1 MGKIKHLFLLC
12 MLFTLSVIT
21 TKAQTAVDYQT
32 SAAPSNGSFAA
43 DTHWFTIRL
52 RGTYLSVENVDAN
65 SYFYSGNGFN
75 TINNTIDKGLWCVV
89 GDETK
94 GYKFY
99 NKSVGPTKVL
109 AINYVSSGPNSNA
122 LGPNARAKMVD
133 ASIENATTEGADNWL
148 TTFNIHK
155 NEKSF
160 VGAFSVSVKGL
171 TNYYLNQ
178 RSPYLAFWINPG
190 AKEEEGSSFYFYD
203 ESSYD
208 ATTIETAINAA
219 ITKAQALITTYTGKT
234 GGIYQP
240 TEKEFSDF
248 SSKISTTTSDYTWDN
263 LVSISNTIADFKA
276 AIDKHTPTVGKRYL
290 IKNNNNNRY
299 IVPNIIPGSALNVQT
314 GDITKD
320 AVWTLEAGDTEGTYK
335 LKNAWSGLYIN
346 GVKANK
352 TGTDLKVITA
362 NVYDNTV
369 AIGTGS
375 YDLDIDSQHTW
386 LQGNHDPLILW
397 AAFAGASRW
406 TLTEVSDAD
415 FNNYAALPNSYISTL
430 VNKNF
435 LGVDGVATEKE
446 ALQNNPT
453 YENYLAYCKKV
464 KAGTDNQYVRLQCAK
479 SGNNR
484 FMGLNDAHTEVNA
497 LEASTQKT
505 NLSNIWK
512 LVPVDGDE
520 VCYRLM
526 NANTGTYITNIKN
539 AVGATSSTP
548 NPTLTDESNSYKFT
562 FTLKDE
568 ANGNWNVID
577 QNNNK
582 LNAEKTG
589 PLTINYWTHNDNA
602 GWWISKATDIEVAL
616 HELGDASYASLYLP
630 YSISAVS
637 NAEAYVAN
645 NAAVNNTLVMQT
657 TSDGGFDAN
666 QGVVLV
672 SDTKAS
678 TATLTLGENTN
689 KSLLRGTSR
698 PITLTDETRANYL
711 VFGPK
716 DGAENTVGF
725 WTPATSL
732 TSIAANRAYYLN
744 EGGQQAVRLVF
755 NGSVIEGIDHVVD
768 VNDNVNAPIYDL
780 MGRRVNNTMKH
791 GVYIQNGKKMIVK

>member
-32 SAAPSNGSFAA
+32 STAPSKGSFAA
-43 DTHWFTIRL
+43 DTHWFTICL

-65 SYFYSGNGFN
+65 SYFYSGNDFN

-99 NKSVGPTKVL
+99 NKSIGPTKVL
-109 AINYVSSGPNSNA
+109 AINYVSDDTGGA
-122 LGPNARAKMVD
+122 ARAKMVD
-133 ASIENATTEGADNWL
+133 ASTENATTGGADNWL
-148 TTFNIHK
+148 TTFNLYK
-155 NEKSF
+155 NVTSN
-160 VGAFSVSVKGL
+160 VGAYSVSVKGL

-178 RSPYLAFWINPG
+178 RGSYLAFWINPK
-190 AKEEEGSSFYFYD
+190 AKEEVGSSFYFYD
-203 ESSYD
+203 KSSYVGP
-208 ATTIETAINAA
+208 AKT
-219 ITKAQALITTYTGKT
+219 LVTTYTGKT

-240 TEKEFSDF
+240 TEEELSVF
-248 SSKISTTTSDYTWDN
+248 SSKIPTDYTWDN
-263 LVSISNTIADFKA
+263 LASVWTSVNNAIATFKA

-290 IKNNNNNRY
+290 IKNSHNNKY

-320 AVWTLEAGDTEGTYK
+320 AVWTLEAGETEGTYK
-335 LKNAWSGLYIN
+335 LKNAWSDLYIN

-352 TGTDLKVITA
+352 TGTDLKVVTA
-362 NVYDNTV
+362 NVYNNTV
-369 AIGTGS
+369 AIGTGT
-375 YDLDIDSQHTW
+375 YEESQQTW
-386 LQGNHDPLILW
+386 LHANADPFVILW
-397 AAFAGASRW
+397 TASAGASRW
-406 TLTEVSDAD
+406 MLTEVSDAD

-497 LEASTQKT
+497 LVASTQKT

-512 LVPVDGDE
+512 LVPVEGE
-520 VCYRLM
+520 ESYRLM
-526 NANTGTYITNIKN
+526 NANTGTYITNITKAGEN
-539 AVGATSSTP
+539 KP
-548 NPTLTDESNSYKFT
+548 NPTLTDESNGYKFT
-562 FTLKDE
+562 FTLNNE
-568 ANGNWNVID
+568 TNGNWNVID

-582 LNAEKTG
+582 LNAETPTG
-589 PLTINYWTHNDNA
+589 QINYWTDGGNA
-602 GWWISKATDIEVAL
+602 GWWIFKATDIEVAL
-616 HELGDASYASLYLP
+616 HESGDASYASLYLP

-657 TSDGGFDAN
+657 TSDGGFAAN

-725 WTPATSL
+725 WTPAASL

-768 VNDNVNAPIYDL
+768 VSDNVNAPIYDL

>member
-32 SAAPSNGSFAA
+32 STAPSNGSFAA

-52 RGTYLSVENVDAN
+52 RGTYLSVENADNN

-75 TINNTIDKGLWCVV
+75 TIDNTIDKGLWCVV

-109 AINYVSSGPNSNA
+109 AINYVSTGPKSDA
-122 LGPNARAKMVD
+122 LGPDARAKMVD

-155 NEKSF
+155 NVTSN

-178 RSPYLAFWINPG
+178 RAPYLAFWINPG
-190 AKEEEGSSFYFYD
+190 AKEDLGSSFYFYD

-208 ATTIETAINAA
+208 ASTIEAA
-219 ITKAQALITTYTGKT
+219 ITKAQALITTYTDNT

-240 TEKEFSDF
+240 TAGELSDF
-248 SSKISTTTSDYTWDN
+248 SSKIPTTTNNFTWDN
-263 LVSISNTIADFKA
+263 LASINNTIADFKA

-290 IKNNNNNRY
+290 IKNSHNNKY

-320 AVWTLEAGDTEGTYK
+320 AVWTLEAGETEGTYK
-335 LKNAWSGLYIN
+335 LKNAWSDLYIN

-352 TGTDLKVITA
+352 TGTDLKVVTA
-362 NVYDNTV
+362 NVYNNTV
-369 AIGTGS
+369 AIGTGT
-375 YDLDIDSQHTW
+375 YEESQQTW
-386 LQGNHDPLILW
+386 LHANADPFVILW
-397 AAFAGASRW
+397 TASAGASRW

-484 FMGLNDAHTEVNA
+484 FMGLNDAYTEVNA

-526 NANTGTYITNIKN
+526 NANTGTYITNITKAGEN
-539 AVGATSSTP
+539 KP
-548 NPTLTDESNSYKFT
+548 NPTLTDESNGYKFT
-562 FTLKDE
+562 FTLNNE
-568 ANGNWNVID
+568 TNGNWNVID

-582 LNAEKTG
+582 LNAETPTG
-589 PLTINYWTHNDNA
+589 QINYWTDNGNA
-602 GWWISKATDIEVAL
+602 GWWIFKATDIEVAL

-637 NAEAYVAN
+637 SNAEAYVAN

-657 TSDGGFDAN
+657 TSDGGFAAN

-689 KSLLRGTSR
+689 TSLLRGTNQ

-716 DGAENTVGF
+716 DEANTIGF
-725 WTPATSL
+725 WTPVASL
-732 TSIAANRAYYLN
+732 TSIAANRAFYLN

>member
-32 SAAPSNGSFAA
+32 SAAPSNSSFAA
-43 DTHWFTIRL
+43 DTHWFTIYL

-65 SYFYSGNGFN
+65 SYLYGGNGFN
-75 TINNTIDKGLWCVV
+75 IINNTIDKGLWCVV

-109 AINYVSSGPNSNA
+109 AINYVNGDT
-122 LGPNARAKMVD
+122 GGDARAKMVD
-133 ASIENATTEGADNWL
+133 ASTENATTGGADNWL

-155 NEKSF
+155 NVTSN

-178 RSPYLAFWINPG
+178 RGSYLAFWISPK
-190 AKEEEGSSFYFYD
+190 AKEEVGSAFYFYD
-203 ESSYD
+203 KSSYV
-208 ATTIETAINAA
+208 
-219 ITKAQALITTYTGKT
+219 KPAQALVTTYKGKT

-240 TEKEFSDF
+240 TAEELSDF
-248 SSKISTTTSDYTWDN
+248 SSKIPTDYTWDN
-263 LVSISNTIADFKA
+263 LASVWTSVNNAIATFKA
-276 AIDKHTPTVGKRYL
+276 AIDKHTPTIGKRYL
-290 IKNNNNNRY
+290 IKNSHNSKY

-320 AVWTLEAGDTEGTYK
+320 AVWTLEAGATEGTYK

-346 GVKANK
+346 GVKANT
-352 TGTDLKVITA
+352 TGTDLKVVTA
-362 NVYDNTV
+362 NVYNNTV
-369 AIGTGS
+369 AIGTGT
-375 YDLDIDSQHTW
+375 YEESQQTW
-386 LQGNHDPLILW
+386 LHGNQDPLILW
-397 AAFAGASRW
+397 TASAGASRW
-406 TLTEVSDAD
+406 TFTEVSDDD
-415 FNNYAALPNSYISTL
+415 FNNYAALPNSHISAL

-435 LGVDGVATEKE
+435 LGVDVDVATEKA

-453 YENYLAYCKKV
+453 YENYLTYYNKI
-464 KAGTDNQYVRLQCAK
+464 KAVIDNQYVRLQCAK

-497 LEASTQKT
+497 LVASTQKN

-512 LVPVDGDE
+512 LVPVEGE
-520 VCYRLM
+520 ESYRLM
-526 NANTGTYITNIKN
+526 NANTGTYITNITKAGEN
-539 AVGATSSTP
+539 KP
-548 NPTLTDESNSYKFT
+548 NPTLTDESNGYKFT

-568 ANGNWNVID
+568 TNGKWNVID

-589 PLTINYWTHNDNA
+589 EINYWTDGGND
-602 GWWISKATDIEVAL
+602 GWCIYKATDIEVAL

-657 TSDGGFDAN
+657 TSDGGFAAN

-689 KSLLRGTSR
+689 TSLLRGTNQ

-716 DGAENTVGF
+716 DDANTIGF
-725 WTPATSL
+725 WTPAASL

>member
-32 SAAPSNGSFAA
+32 STAPSKGSFAA
-43 DTHWFTIRL
+43 DTHWFTIYL

-65 SYFYSGNGFN
+65 SYLYGGNGFN

-99 NKSVGPTKVL
+99 NKSIGPTKVL
-109 AINYVSSGPNSNA
+109 AINYVSDDTG
-122 LGPNARAKMVD
+122 GKARAKMVD
-133 ASIENATTEGADNWL
+133 ASTENATTKGADNWL
-148 TTFNIHK
+148 TTFDLYK
-155 NEKSF
+155 NVGGDC

-178 RSPYLAFWINPG
+178 RGSYLAFWISPK
-190 AKEEEGSSFYFYD
+190 AKEEVGSAFYFYD
-203 ESSYD
+203 KSSYV
-208 ATTIETAINAA
+208 
-219 ITKAQALITTYTGKT
+219 KPAQALVTTYKGKT

-240 TEKEFSDF
+240 TAEELSAF
-248 SSKISTTTSDYTWDN
+248 SSKIPTDYTWDN
-263 LVSISNTIADFKA
+263 LASVWTSVNNAIATFKA
-276 AIDKHTPTVGKRYL
+276 AIDKHTPTIGKRYL
-290 IKNNNNNRY
+290 IKNSHNSKY

-320 AVWTLEAGDTEGTYK
+320 AVWTLEAGATEGTYK

-346 GVKANK
+346 GVKANT
-352 TGTDLKVITA
+352 TGTDLKVVTA
-362 NVYDNTV
+362 NVYNNTV
-369 AIGTGS
+369 AIGTGT
-375 YDLDIDSQHTW
+375 YEESQQTW
-386 LQGNHDPLILW
+386 LHGNQDPLILW
-397 AAFAGASRW
+397 TASAGASRW

-415 FNNYAALPNSYISTL
+415 FNTYAALPNSHISAL

-435 LGVDGVATEKE
+435 LGVDVDVATEKA

-453 YENYLAYCKKV
+453 YENYLTYYNKI
-464 KAGTDNQYVRLQCAK
+464 KAVIDNQYVRLQCAK

-497 LEASTQKT
+497 LVASTQKN

-512 LVPVDGDE
+512 LVPVEGE
-520 VCYRLM
+520 ESYRLM
-526 NANTGTYITNIKN
+526 NANTGTYITNITKAGEN
-539 AVGATSSTP
+539 KP
-548 NPTLTDESNSYKFT
+548 NPTLTDESNGYKFT
-562 FTLKDE
+562 FTLNNE
-568 ANGNWNVID
+568 TNGNWNVID

-582 LNAEKTG
+582 LNAETPTG
-589 PLTINYWTHNDNA
+589 QINYWTDNGNA
-602 GWWISKATDIEVAL
+602 GWWIFKATDIEVAL

-657 TSDGGFDAN
+657 TSDGGFAAN

-689 KSLLRGTSR
+689 TSLLRGTSR

-725 WTPATSL
+725 WTPAASL
-732 TSIAANRAYYLN
+732 TSIAANRAFYRN

>member
-32 SAAPSNGSFAA
+32 STAPSNGSFAA
-43 DTHWFTIRL
+43 DTHWFTISL
-52 RGTYLSVENVDAN
+52 RGTYLSVENADDN
-65 SYFYSGNGFN
+65 SYLYSGNDFN
-75 TINNTIDKGLWCVV
+75 TINNIIDKGLWCVV

-109 AINYVSSGPNSNA
+109 AINYVSSGPREDA
-122 LGPNARAKMVD
+122 KGPDARAKMVD
-133 ASIENATTEGADNWL
+133 ASTENATTEGADHWL

-155 NEKSF
+155 NVASN

-178 RSPYLAFWINPG
+178 RSPYLAFWINTG
-190 AKEEEGSSFYFYD
+190 AEEDLGSSFYFYD

-208 ATTIETAINAA
+208 IETAINAA
-219 ITKAQALITTYTGKT
+219 ITRAQTLITTYTDKM

-240 TEKEFSDF
+240 TAEELRDF
-248 SSKISTTTSDYTWDN
+248 SSKIPTTTSDYTWDN
-263 LVSISNTIADFKA
+263 LASINNTIADFKA

-290 IKNNNNNRY
+290 IKNNYNNRY
-299 IVPNIIPGSALNVQT
+299 IVPNIIPGSVLNVQT

-320 AVWTLEAGDTEGTYK
+320 AVWTLEAGETEGTYK

-352 TGTDLKVITA
+352 TGTDLKVVTA

-369 AIGTGS
+369 AIGTGL
-375 YDLDIDSQHTW
+375 YDFDIDSQRTW
-386 LQGNHDPLILW
+386 LHANADPLILW
-397 AAFAGASRW
+397 SAFAGSSRW
-406 TLTEVSDAD
+406 TFTEVSDAD
-415 FNNYAALPNSYISTL
+415 FNAYAALPNSYISTL
-430 VNKNF
+430 VNNAKNF
-435 LGVDGVATEKE
+435 LGVGVTEKE
-446 ALQNNPT
+446 TFQNNPT
-453 YENYLAYCKKV
+453 YENYLTYYNKV

-479 SGNNR
+479 GNQR
-484 FMGLNDAHTEVNA
+484 FMGLNDAHTEANA
-497 LEASTQKT
+497 LVASTQKT

-512 LVPVDGDE
+512 LVPVDGE
-520 VCYRLM
+520 EFCYKLM
-526 NANTGTYITNIKN
+526 NANTGTYITNIQN
-539 AVGATSSTP
+539 AVNGENRP
-548 NPTLTDESNSYKFT
+548 NPTLTDESHGYKFT
-562 FTLKDE
+562 FTLKNE
-568 ANGNWNVID
+568 TNGNWNVID

-582 LNAEKTG
+582 LNAETDG
-589 PLTINYWTHNDNA
+589 RINYWTDGGNA
-602 GWWISKATDIEVAL
+602 GWWIFKATDIEVAL
-616 HELGDASYASLYLP
+616 HESGDASYASLYLP

-657 TSDGGFDAN
+657 TSDGGFAAN

-689 KSLLRGTSR
+689 TSLLRGTNQ

-732 TSIAANRAYYLN
+732 TSIAANRAFYKN

-780 MGRRVNNTMKH
+780 MGRRVNKTMKH

>member
-32 SAAPSNGSFAA
+32 STAPSAGSFAA

-52 RGTYLSVENVDAN
+52 RGTYLSVENADNN
-65 SYFYSGNGFN
+65 SYLYSGNGFN

-109 AINYVSSGPNSNA
+109 AINYVSSGPNENSK
-122 LGPNARAKMVD
+122 GPDARAKMVD

-155 NEKSF
+155 NVTSN

-171 TNYYLNQ
+171 TDYYLNQ
-178 RSPYLAFWINPG
+178 RPPYLAFWISSG
-190 AKEEEGSSFYFYD
+190 ANEEVGSSFYFYD

-208 ATTIETAINAA
+208 ASTIETAINAA
-219 ITKAQALITTYTGKT
+219 ITKAQTLITTYTGKT

-240 TEKEFSDF
+240 TAGELSNF
-248 SSKISTTTSDYTWDN
+248 SSKIPTTTSDYTWDN

-290 IKNNNNNRY
+290 IKNSHNNKY

-320 AVWTLEAGDTEGTYK
+320 AVWTLEVGGTEGTYK
-335 LKNAWSGLYIN
+335 LRNAWSGLYIN
-346 GVKANK
+346 GVKANT

-362 NVYDNTV
+362 NVYNNTV

-386 LQGNHDPLILW
+386 IHGNQDPLILW
-397 AAFAGASRW
+397 SASAGASRW
-406 TLTEVSDAD
+406 TFTEVSDAD
-415 FNNYAALPNSYISTL
+415 FNTYAALPNSHISTL

-446 ALQNNPT
+446 ALQNKPT

-464 KAGTDNQYVRLQCAK
+464 KAGTDYQYVRLQCAK
-479 SGNNR
+479 GNQR
-484 FMGLNDAHTEVNA
+484 FMGLNDAYTEVNA

-512 LVPVDGDE
+512 LVPVDGEE

-526 NANTGTYITNIKN
+526 NANTGTYITNITK
-539 AVGATSSTP
+539 AGEDKP
-548 NPTLTDESNSYKFT
+548 NPTLTDESNGYKFT

-568 ANGNWNVID
+568 ANGKWNVID

-589 PLTINYWTHNDNA
+589 EINYWTDNGNA
-602 GWWISKATDIEVAL
+602 GWWIFKATDIEVAL
-616 HELGDASYASLYLP
+616 HESGDASYASLYLP

-657 TSDGGFDAN
+657 TSDGGFAAN

-689 KSLLRGTSR
+689 TSLLRGTNQ

-716 DGAENTVGF
+716 DEANTIGF
-725 WTPATSL
+725 WTPAASL
-732 TSIAANRAYYLN
+732 TSIAANRAFYLN

>member
-32 SAAPSNGSFAA
+32 SEAPSKGSFAA
-43 DTHWFTIRL
+43 DTHWFTIYL
-52 RGTYLSVENVDAN
+52 RGTYLSVENVDADSYLYGGN
-65 SYFYSGNGFN
+65 SFN

-99 NKSVGPTKVL
+99 NKSIGPTKVL
-109 AINYVSSGPNSNA
+109 AINYVSDDTG
-122 LGPNARAKMVD
+122 GKARAKMVD
-133 ASIENATTEGADNWL
+133 ASTENATTKGADNWL
-148 TTFNIHK
+148 TTFDLYK
-155 NEKSF
+155 NVGGDC

-178 RSPYLAFWINPG
+178 RGSYLAFWISPK
-190 AKEEEGSSFYFYD
+190 AKEEVGSAFYFYD
-203 ESSYD
+203 KSSYV
-208 ATTIETAINAA
+208 
-219 ITKAQALITTYTGKT
+219 KPAQALVTTYKGKT

-240 TEKEFSDF
+240 TAEELSAF
-248 SSKISTTTSDYTWDN
+248 SSKIPTDYTWDN
-263 LVSISNTIADFKA
+263 LASVWTSVNNAIATFKA
-276 AIDKHTPTVGKRYL
+276 AIDKHTPTIGKRYL
-290 IKNNNNNRY
+290 IKNSHNSKY

-320 AVWTLEAGDTEGTYK
+320 AVWTLEAGATEGTYK

-346 GVKANK
+346 GVKANT
-352 TGTDLKVITA
+352 TGTDLKVVTA
-362 NVYDNTV
+362 NVYNNTV
-369 AIGTGS
+369 AIGTGT
-375 YDLDIDSQHTW
+375 YEESQQTW
-386 LQGNHDPLILW
+386 LHGNQDPLILW
-397 AAFAGASRW
+397 TASAGASRW

-415 FNNYAALPNSYISTL
+415 FNTYAALPNSHISTL

-435 LGVDGVATEKE
+435 LGVDVDVATEKA

-453 YENYLAYCKKV
+453 YENYLAYYNKI
-464 KAGTDNQYVRLQCAK
+464 KAVIDNQYVRLQCAK

-497 LEASTQKT
+497 LVASTQKN

-512 LVPVDGDE
+512 LVPVEGE
-520 VCYRLM
+520 ESYRLM
-526 NANTGTYITNIKN
+526 NANTGTYITNITKAGEN
-539 AVGATSSTP
+539 KP
-548 NPTLTDESNSYKFT
+548 NPTLTDESNGYKFT
-562 FTLKDE
+562 FTLNNE
-568 ANGNWNVID
+568 TNGNWNVID

-582 LNAEKTG
+582 LNAETPTG
-589 PLTINYWTHNDNA
+589 QINYWTDNGNA
-602 GWWISKATDIEVAL
+602 GWWIFKATDIEVAL

-657 TSDGGFDAN
+657 TSDGGFAAN

-689 KSLLRGTSR
+689 KSLLSGTNQ

-716 DGAENTVGF
+716 DEANTIGF
-725 WTPATSL
+725 WTPAASL

>member
-32 SAAPSNGSFAA
+32 SAAPSNSSFAA
-43 DTHWFTIRL
+43 DTHWFTIYL

-65 SYFYSGNGFN
+65 SYLYGGNGFN
-75 TINNTIDKGLWCVV
+75 IINNTIDKGLWCVV

-109 AINYVSSGPNSNA
+109 AINYVNGDT
-122 LGPNARAKMVD
+122 GGDARAKMVD
-133 ASIENATTEGADNWL
+133 ASTENATTGGADNWL

-155 NEKSF
+155 NVTSN
-160 VGAFSVSVKGL
+160 VGGFSVSVKGL

-178 RSPYLAFWINPG
+178 RGSYLAFWISPK
-190 AKEEEGSSFYFYD
+190 AKEEVGSSFYFYD
-203 ESSYD
+203 KSSYV
-208 ATTIETAINAA
+208 
-219 ITKAQALITTYTGKT
+219 KPAQALVTTYKGKT

-240 TEKEFSDF
+240 TAEELSDF
-248 SSKISTTTSDYTWDN
+248 SSKIPTDYTWDN
-263 LVSISNTIADFKA
+263 LASVWTSVNNAIATFKA
-276 AIDKHTPTVGKRYL
+276 AIDKHTPTIGKRYL
-290 IKNNNNNRY
+290 IKNSHNSKY

-320 AVWTLEAGDTEGTYK
+320 AVWTLEAGATEGTYK

-346 GVKANK
+346 GVKANT
-352 TGTDLKVITA
+352 TGTDLKVVTA
-362 NVYDNTV
+362 NVYNNTV
-369 AIGTGS
+369 AIGTGT
-375 YDLDIDSQHTW
+375 YEESQQTW
-386 LQGNHDPLILW
+386 LHGNQDPLILW
-397 AAFAGASRW
+397 TASAGASRW
-406 TLTEVSDAD
+406 TFIEVSDAD
-415 FNNYAALPNSYISTL
+415 FNTYAPLPNSHISTL

-435 LGVDGVATEKE
+435 LGVDVDVATEKA

-453 YENYLAYCKKV
+453 YENYLTYYNKI
-464 KAGTDNQYVRLQCAK
+464 KAVIDNQYVRLQCAK

-497 LEASTQKT
+497 LVASTQKT

-512 LVPVDGDE
+512 LVPVEGE
-520 VCYRLM
+520 ESYRLM
-526 NANTGTYITNIKN
+526 NANTGTYITNITKAGEN
-539 AVGATSSTP
+539 KP
-548 NPTLTDESNSYKFT
+548 NPTLTDESNGYKFT
-562 FTLKDE
+562 FTLNNE
-568 ANGNWNVID
+568 TNGNWNVID

-582 LNAEKTG
+582 LNAETPTG
-589 PLTINYWTHNDNA
+589 QINYWTDNGNA
-602 GWWISKATDIEVAL
+602 GWWIFKATDIEVAL

-657 TSDGGFDAN
+657 TSDGGFAAN

-689 KSLLRGTSR
+689 KSLLRGTNQ

-732 TSIAANRAYYLN
+732 TSIAANRAFYQN

-755 NGSVIEGIDHVVD
+755 NGSIIEDIDHVVD

>member
-32 SAAPSNGSFAA
+32 STAPSNSSFDA

-52 RGTYLSVENVDAN
+52 RDAYLSVENTDAN

-109 AINYVSSGPNSNA
+109 AINYVSSGDKGSD
-122 LGPNARAKMVD
+122 ARAKMVD
-133 ASIENATTEGADNWL
+133 ASTENATTEGADNWL

-155 NEKSF
+155 NETSN
-160 VGAFSVSVKGL
+160 VGAFTVSVKGL
-171 TNYYLNQ
+171 TDYYLNQ
-178 RSPYLAFWINPG
+178 RAPYLAFWISSAAN
-190 AKEEEGSSFYFYD
+190 EEVGSAFYFYD
-203 ESSYD
+203 KSSYD
-208 ATTIETAINAA
+208 ASTIETAINAA
-219 ITKAQALITTYTGKT
+219 ITKAQTLITTYKDKT

-240 TEKEFSDF
+240 TAEELSDF
-248 SSKISTTTSDYTWDN
+248 SSKIPTTTSDYTWDN

-290 IKNNNNNRY
+290 IKNSHNNKY
-299 IVPNIIPGSALNVQT
+299 IVPNIIPGSVLNVQT

-346 GVKANK
+346 GVKANT

-362 NVYDNTV
+362 NVYNNTV

-375 YDLDIDSQHTW
+375 YDLDIASQRTW
-386 LQGNHDPLILW
+386 LHGNQDPLILW
-397 AAFAGASRW
+397 SASAGASRW
-406 TLTEVSDAD
+406 TFTEVSGAD
-415 FNNYAALPNSYISTL
+415 FNTYAALPNSHISAL
-430 VNKNF
+430 VNKNI
-435 LGVDGVATEKE
+435 LGVDAATEKE
-446 ALQNNPT
+446 AFQSNPT
-453 YENYLAYCKKV
+453 YENYLTYYNKV

-479 SGNNR
+479 SGNDR
-484 FMGLNDAHTEVNA
+484 FMGLNDAYTEVNA
-497 LEASTQKT
+497 LVASTQKN

-512 LVPVDGDE
+512 LVPVEGE
-520 VCYRLM
+520 ESYRLM
-526 NANTGTYITNIKN
+526 NANTGTYITNIQN
-539 AVGATSSTP
+539 ADGATSSTP
-548 NPTLTDESNSYKFT
+548 NPTLTDESNGYKFT

-568 ANGNWNVID
+568 ANGKWNVID

-582 LNAEKTG
+582 LNAETTG
-589 PLTINYWTHNDNA
+589 PLTINYWTSDQNA
-602 GWWISKATDIEVAL
+602 GWWIFKATDIEVAL

-689 KSLLRGTSR
+689 TSLLRGTSR

-725 WTPATSL
+725 WTPAASL
-732 TSIAANRAYYLN
+732 TSIAANRAFYQN

-755 NGSVIEGIDHVVD
+755 NGSIIEDIDHVVD

>member
-32 SAAPSNGSFAA
+32 SEAPSNGSFAE

-52 RGTYLSVENVDAN
+52 RDAYLSVENTDAN

-109 AINYVSSGPNSNA
+109 AINYVSGDT
-122 LGPNARAKMVD
+122 GGDARAKMVD
-133 ASIENATTEGADNWL
+133 ASTENATTEGVDHWL
-148 TTFNIHK
+148 TTFDLYK
-155 NEKSF
+155 NEGGEC
-160 VGAFSVSVKGL
+160 VGAYSVSVKGL

-178 RSPYLAFWINPG
+178 RSPYLAFWISSA
-190 AKEEEGSSFYFYD
+190 AKEEVGSSFYFYD
-203 ESSYD
+203 KNSYD
-208 ATTIETAINAA
+208 ASTIETAINAA
-219 ITKAQALITTYTGKT
+219 KTKAQPLITTYTGNT

-240 TEKEFSDF
+240 TAEELRDF
-248 SSKISTTTSDYTWDN
+248 SSKISTDYTWDN
-263 LVSISNTIADFKA
+263 LVSISNAIADFKA
-276 AIDKHTPTVGKRYL
+276 AIDKHTPTIGKRYL
-290 IKNNNNNRY
+290 IKNSHNSKY

-346 GVKANK
+346 GVKANT
-352 TGTDLKVITA
+352 TGTDLKVVTA
-362 NVYDNTV
+362 NVYNNTV
-369 AIGTGS
+369 AIGTGT
-375 YDLDIDSQHTW
+375 YEESQQTW
-386 LQGNHDPLILW
+386 LHANADPFIILW
-397 AAFAGASRW
+397 SASAGASRW
-406 TLTEVSDAD
+406 TFTEVSDAD

-430 VNKNF
+430 VNNAKNF
-435 LGVDGVATEKE
+435 LGVDVAAEK
-446 ALQNNPT
+446 AAFQSNPT
-453 YENYLAYCKKV
+453 YKNYLTYYNKV

-479 SGNNR
+479 SGNNC
-484 FMGLNDAHTEVNA
+484 FMGLNDAYTEANA
-497 LEASTQKT
+497 LVASTQKT

-512 LVPVDGDE
+512 LVPVEGE
-520 VCYRLM
+520 EFCYKLM
-526 NANTGTYITNIKN
+526 NANTGTYITNIQN
-539 AVGATSSTP
+539 AVNGANNP
-548 NPTLTDESNSYKFT
+548 NPTLTDESNGYKFT
-562 FTLKDE
+562 FTLKNE
-568 ANGNWNVID
+568 TKGNWSVID
-577 QNNNK
+577 QNNNQ
-582 LNAEKTG
+582 LNAETDG
-589 PLTINYWTHNDNA
+589 RINYWTHGQND
-602 GWWISKATDIEVAL
+602 GWWIFKATDIEVAL

-657 TSDGGFDAN
+657 TSDGGFAAN

-678 TATLTLGENTN
+678 TATLTLGENPNT
-689 KSLLRGTSR
+689 SLLRGTSR

-725 WTPATSL
+725 WTPVALL
-732 TSIAANRAYYLN
+732 TSIAANRAFYKN

>member
-32 SAAPSNGSFAA
+32 STAPSNGSFAA
-43 DTHWFTIRL
+43 DTHWFTIYL

-65 SYFYSGNGFN
+65 SYLYGGNGFN

-109 AINYVSSGPNSNA
+109 AINYVSSG
-122 LGPNARAKMVD
+122 GEGGGARAKMVD
-133 ASIENATTEGADNWL
+133 ASTENATTEGADNWL
-148 TTFNIHK
+148 TTFNLYK
-155 NEKSF
+155 NVTSN
-160 VGAFSVSVKGL
+160 VGAYSVSVKGL

-178 RSPYLAFWINPG
+178 RGSYLAFWISPK
-190 AKEEEGSSFYFYD
+190 AKEEVGSAFYFYD
-203 ESSYD
+203 KSSYV
-208 ATTIETAINAA
+208 
-219 ITKAQALITTYTGKT
+219 KPAQALVTTYTGKT

-240 TEKEFSDF
+240 TAEELRDF
-248 SSKISTTTSDYTWDN
+248 SSKIPTDYTWEN
-263 LVSISNTIADFKA
+263 LASVWTSVNNEIATFKA
-276 AIDKHTPTVGKRYL
+276 AIDKHTPTIGKRYL
-290 IKNNNNNRY
+290 IKNNYNNRY
-299 IVPNIIPGSALNVQT
+299 IVPNGISGWALNVQT

-320 AVWTLEAGDTEGTYK
+320 AIWTLEAGTTEGTYK

-346 GVKANK
+346 GVKVNT

-362 NVYDNTV
+362 NVYNNTV

-375 YDLDIDSQHTW
+375 YEESQYTW
-386 LQGNHDPLILW
+386 LHGNHDPIILW
-397 AAFAGASRW
+397 TASAGSSRW
-406 TLTEVSDAD
+406 TFTEVSDAD
-415 FNNYAALPNSYISTL
+415 FNTYAPLPNSYISTL
-430 VNKNF
+430 ENRNIF
-435 LGVDGVATEKE
+435 GIDVATEK
-446 ALQNNPT
+446 AAWQSNPT
-453 YENYLAYCKKV
+453 YENYLTYYNKF

-479 SGNNR
+479 SDNDR
-484 FMGLNDAHTEVNA
+484 FMGLNDAHTEANA
-497 LEASTQKT
+497 LVASTQKT

-512 LVPVDGDE
+512 LVPVEGE
-520 VCYRLM
+520 ESYKLK
-526 NANTGTYITNIKN
+526 NANTGTYITNIQN
-539 AVGATSSTP
+539 ADDKQNKS
-548 NPTLTDESNSYKFT
+548 NPTLTDYSNGYKFT
-562 FTLKDE
+562 FTLKNE
-568 ANGNWNVID
+568 TNGNWNVID

-582 LNAEKTG
+582 LNAETDG
-589 PLTINYWTHNDNA
+589 RINYWTSDQNA
-602 GWWISKATDIEVAL
+602 GWRISKATDIEVAL

-689 KSLLRGTSR
+689 KSLLRGTNQ
-698 PITLTDETRANYL
+698 PITLTDETRANCL

-732 TSIAANRAYYLN
+732 TSIAANRAFYQN

>member
-32 SAAPSNGSFAA
+32 SAAPSNSSFAA
-43 DTHWFTIRL
+43 DTHWFTIYL

-65 SYFYSGNGFN
+65 SYLYGGNGFN
-75 TINNTIDKGLWCVV
+75 IINNTIDKGLWCVV

-109 AINYVSSGPNSNA
+109 AINYVNGDT
-122 LGPNARAKMVD
+122 GGDARAKMVD
-133 ASIENATTEGADNWL
+133 ASTENATTGGADNWL

-155 NEKSF
+155 NVTSN

-178 RSPYLAFWINPG
+178 RGSYLAFWISPK
-190 AKEEEGSSFYFYD
+190 AKEEVGSAFYFYD
-203 ESSYD
+203 KSSYV
-208 ATTIETAINAA
+208 
-219 ITKAQALITTYTGKT
+219 KPAQALVTTYKGKT

-240 TEKEFSDF
+240 TAEELSDF
-248 SSKISTTTSDYTWDN
+248 SSKIPTDYTWDN
-263 LVSISNTIADFKA
+263 LASVWTSVNNAIATFKA
-276 AIDKHTPTVGKRYL
+276 AIDKHTPTIGKRYL
-290 IKNNNNNRY
+290 IKNSHNSKY

-320 AVWTLEAGDTEGTYK
+320 AVWTLEAGATEGTYK

-346 GVKANK
+346 GVKANT
-352 TGTDLKVITA
+352 TGTDLKVVTA
-362 NVYDNTV
+362 NVYNNTV
-369 AIGTGS
+369 AIGTGT
-375 YDLDIDSQHTW
+375 YEESQQTW
-386 LQGNHDPLILW
+386 LHGNQDPLILW
-397 AAFAGASRW
+397 TASAGASRW
-406 TLTEVSDAD
+406 TFTEVSDDD
-415 FNNYAALPNSYISTL
+415 FNNYAALPNSHISAL

-435 LGVDGVATEKE
+435 LGVDVDVATEKA

-453 YENYLAYCKKV
+453 YENYLTYYNKI
-464 KAGTDNQYVRLQCAK
+464 KAVIDNQYVRLQCAK

-497 LEASTQKT
+497 LVASTQKN

-512 LVPVDGDE
+512 LVPVEGE
-520 VCYRLM
+520 ESYRLM
-526 NANTGTYITNIKN
+526 NANTGTYITNITKAGEN
-539 AVGATSSTP
+539 KP
-548 NPTLTDESNSYKFT
+548 NPTLTDESNGYKFT
-562 FTLKDE
+562 FTLNNE
-568 ANGNWNVID
+568 TNGNWNVID

-582 LNAEKTG
+582 LNAETPTG
-589 PLTINYWTHNDNA
+589 QINYWTDNGNA
-602 GWWISKATDIEVAL
+602 GWWIFKATDIEVAL

-657 TSDGGFDAN
+657 TSDGGFAAN

-689 KSLLRGTSR
+689 TSLLRGTNQ

-732 TSIAANRAYYLN
+732 TSIAANRAFYQN

-755 NGSVIEGIDHVVD
+755 NGSVVEGIDHVVD

-791 GVYIQNGKKMIVK
+791 GVYIQYGKKMIVK

>member
-32 SAAPSNGSFAA
+32 SAAPSNSSFAA
-43 DTHWFTIRL
+43 DTHWFTIYL

-65 SYFYSGNGFN
+65 SYLYGGNGFN
-75 TINNTIDKGLWCVV
+75 IINNTIDKGLWCVV

-109 AINYVSSGPNSNA
+109 AINYVNGDT
-122 LGPNARAKMVD
+122 GGDARAKMVD
-133 ASIENATTEGADNWL
+133 ASTENATTGGADNWL

-155 NEKSF
+155 NVTSN

-178 RSPYLAFWINPG
+178 RGSYLAFWISPK
-190 AKEEEGSSFYFYD
+190 AKEEVGSAFYFYD
-203 ESSYD
+203 KSSYV
-208 ATTIETAINAA
+208 
-219 ITKAQALITTYTGKT
+219 KPAQALVTTYKGKT

-240 TEKEFSDF
+240 TAEELSDF
-248 SSKISTTTSDYTWDN
+248 SSKIPTDYTWDN
-263 LVSISNTIADFKA
+263 LASVWTSVNNAIATFKA
-276 AIDKHTPTVGKRYL
+276 AIDKHTPTIGKRYL
-290 IKNNNNNRY
+290 IKNSHNSKY

-320 AVWTLEAGDTEGTYK
+320 AVWTLEAGATEGTYK

-346 GVKANK
+346 GVKANT
-352 TGTDLKVITA
+352 TGTDLKVVTA
-362 NVYDNTV
+362 NVYNNTV
-369 AIGTGS
+369 AIGTGT
-375 YDLDIDSQHTW
+375 YEESQQTW
-386 LQGNHDPLILW
+386 LHGNQDPLILW
-397 AAFAGASRW
+397 TASAGASRW
-406 TLTEVSDAD
+406 TFTEVSDDD
-415 FNNYAALPNSYISTL
+415 FNNYAALPNSHISAL

-435 LGVDGVATEKE
+435 LGVDVDVATEKA

-453 YENYLAYCKKV
+453 YENYLTYYNKI
-464 KAGTDNQYVRLQCAK
+464 KAVIDNQYVRLQCAK

-497 LEASTQKT
+497 LVASTQKN

-512 LVPVDGDE
+512 LVPVEGE
-520 VCYRLM
+520 ESYRLM
-526 NANTGTYITNIKN
+526 NANTGTYITNITKAGEN
-539 AVGATSSTP
+539 KP
-548 NPTLTDESNSYKFT
+548 NPTLTDESNGYKFT
-562 FTLKDE
+562 FTLNNE
-568 ANGNWNVID
+568 TNGNWNVID

-582 LNAEKTG
+582 LNAETPTG
-589 PLTINYWTHNDNA
+589 QINYWTDNGNA
-602 GWWISKATDIEVAL
+602 GWWIFKATDIEVAL

-657 TSDGGFDAN
+657 TSDGGFAAN

-689 KSLLRGTSR
+689 KSLLRGTNQ

-732 TSIAANRAYYLN
+732 TSIAANRAFYQN

-755 NGSVIEGIDHVVD
+755 NGSIIEDIDHVVD

>member
-32 SAAPSNGSFAA
+32 SAAPSNGSFAT

-52 RGTYLSVENVDAN
+52 RGTYLSVENADNN

-75 TINNTIDKGLWCVV
+75 TIDNTIDKGLWCVV

-109 AINYVSSGPNSNA
+109 AINYVSTGPKSDA
-122 LGPNARAKMVD
+122 LGPDARAKMVD
-133 ASIENATTEGADNWL
+133 ASTENATTEGADNWL

-155 NEKSF
+155 NVTSN

-178 RSPYLAFWINPG
+178 RSPYLAFWINSG
-190 AKEEEGSSFYFYD
+190 AKEDEGSSFYFYD
-203 ESSYD
+203 RNSYD
-208 ATTIETAINAA
+208 ATAIEEAIRG
-219 ITKAQALITTYTGKT
+219 AQTLVATYTGKT

-240 TEKEFSDF
+240 TADELSAF
-248 SSKISTTTSDYTWDN
+248 SSKIPTDYTWDN
-263 LVSISNTIADFKA
+263 LVLINNEKATFKA
-276 AIDKHTPTVGKRYL
+276 AIDKHTPTIGKRYL
-290 IKNNNNNRY
+290 IKNNYNNRY

-320 AVWTLEAGDTEGTYK
+320 AVWTLEAGATEGTYK

-346 GVKANK
+346 GVKANT

-369 AIGTGS
+369 AIGTGL
-375 YDLDIDSQHTW
+375 YDFDIESQRTW

-397 AAFAGASRW
+397 SAMAGASRW

-435 LGVDGVATEKE
+435 LGVDVATEK
-446 ALQNNPT
+446 AAFQSNPT
-453 YENYLAYCKKV
+453 YENYLTYYNKV

-479 SGNNR
+479 GNQR
-484 FMGLNDAHTEVNA
+484 FMGLNDAHTEANA
-497 LEASTQKT
+497 LVASTQKT

-512 LVPVDGDE
+512 LVPVDGE
-520 VCYRLM
+520 EFCYKLM
-526 NANTGTYITNIKN
+526 NANTGTYITNIQN
-539 AVGATSSTP
+539 AVNGENRP
-548 NPTLTDESNSYKFT
+548 NPTLTDESHGYKFT
-562 FTLKDE
+562 FTLNNE
-568 ANGNWNVID
+568 TNGNWNVID

-582 LNAEKTG
+582 LNAETDG
-589 PLTINYWTHNDNA
+589 RINYWTDGGNA
-602 GWWISKATDIEVAL
+602 GWWIFKATDIEVAL

-689 KSLLRGTSR
+689 KSLLRGTSQ

-725 WTPATSL
+725 WTPAASL

>member
-32 SAAPSNGSFAA
+32 SAAPSNSSFAA
-43 DTHWFTIRL
+43 DTHWFTIYL

-65 SYFYSGNGFN
+65 SYLYGGNGFN

-109 AINYVSSGPNSNA
+109 AINYVNGDTGGA
-122 LGPNARAKMVD
+122 ARAKMVD
-133 ASIENATTEGADNWL
+133 ASTENATTGGADNWL
-148 TTFNIHK
+148 TTFDLYK
-155 NEKSF
+155 NVGGDC

-178 RSPYLAFWINPG
+178 RGSYLAFWISPK
-190 AKEEEGSSFYFYD
+190 AKEEVGSAFYFYD
-203 ESSYD
+203 KSSYV
-208 ATTIETAINAA
+208 
-219 ITKAQALITTYTGKT
+219 KPAQALVTTYKGKT

-240 TEKEFSDF
+240 TAEELSDF
-248 SSKISTTTSDYTWDN
+248 SSKIPTDYTWDN
-263 LVSISNTIADFKA
+263 LASVWTSVNNAIATFKA
-276 AIDKHTPTVGKRYL
+276 AIDKHTPTIGKRYL
-290 IKNNNNNRY
+290 IKNSHNSKY

-320 AVWTLEAGDTEGTYK
+320 AVWTLEAGATEGTYK

-346 GVKANK
+346 GVKANT
-352 TGTDLKVITA
+352 TGTDLKVVTA
-362 NVYDNTV
+362 NVYNNTV
-369 AIGTGS
+369 AIGTGT
-375 YDLDIDSQHTW
+375 YEESQQTW
-386 LQGNHDPLILW
+386 LHGNQDPLILW
-397 AAFAGASRW
+397 TASAGASRW
-406 TLTEVSDAD
+406 TFTEVSDDD
-415 FNNYAALPNSYISTL
+415 FNNYAALPNSHISAL

-435 LGVDGVATEKE
+435 LGVDVDVATEKA

-453 YENYLAYCKKV
+453 YENYLTYYNKI
-464 KAGTDNQYVRLQCAK
+464 KAVIDNQYVRLQCAK

-497 LEASTQKT
+497 LVASTQKN

-512 LVPVDGDE
+512 LVPVEGE
-520 VCYRLM
+520 ESYRLM
-526 NANTGTYITNIKN
+526 NANTGTYITNITKAGEN
-539 AVGATSSTP
+539 KP
-548 NPTLTDESNSYKFT
+548 NPTLTDESNGYKFT
-562 FTLKDE
+562 FTLNNE
-568 ANGNWNVID
+568 TNGNWNVID

-582 LNAEKTG
+582 LNAETPTG
-589 PLTINYWTHNDNA
+589 QINYWTDNGNA
-602 GWWISKATDIEVAL
+602 GWWIFKATDIEVAL

-657 TSDGGFDAN
+657 TSDGGFAAN

-689 KSLLRGTSR
+689 TSLLRGTSR

-744 EGGQQAVRLVF
+744 EGGQRAVRLVF

>member
-21 TKAQTAVDYQT
+21 TKAQTAVDYRT
-32 SAAPSNGSFAA
+32 SAAPSKSSFDA
-43 DTHWFTIRL
+43 DTHWFTICL
-52 RGTYLSVENVDAN
+52 RGTYLSVENVDAD

-89 GDETK
+89 GNETK

-109 AINYVSSGPNSNA
+109 AINYVSSNTG
-122 LGPNARAKMVD
+122 GDARAKMVD
-133 ASIENATTEGADNWL
+133 ASTENATTEGADNWL

-155 NEKSF
+155 NTGGDC

-178 RSPYLAFWINPG
+178 RPPYLAFWINTK
-190 AKEEEGSSFYFYD
+190 ANEEVGSSFYFYD

-208 ATTIETAINAA
+208 ASTIEAA
-219 ITKAQALITTYTGKT
+219 IARAQTLITTYTGKT

-240 TEKEFSDF
+240 TAGELSDF
-248 SSKISTTTSDYTWDN
+248 SSKNPTTTNNFTWDN
-263 LVSISNTIADFKA
+263 LASINNTIADFKA

-290 IKNNNNNRY
+290 IKNSHNNKY

-320 AVWTLEAGDTEGTYK
+320 AVWTLEAGETEGTYK
-335 LKNAWSGLYIN
+335 LKNAWSDLYIN

-352 TGTDLKVITA
+352 TGTDLKVVTA
-362 NVYDNTV
+362 NVYNNTV
-369 AIGTGS
+369 AIGTGT
-375 YDLDIDSQHTW
+375 YEESQQTW
-386 LQGNHDPLILW
+386 LHANADPFVILW
-397 AAFAGASRW
+397 TASAGASRW

-435 LGVDGVATEKE
+435 LGVDGVATEKK
-446 ALQNNPT
+446 AFQDNPT
-453 YENYLAYCKKV
+453 YENYLTYYNKV

-479 SGNNR
+479 SDNNR
-484 FMGLNDAHTEVNA
+484 FMGLNDAHTEANA

-512 LVPVDGDE
+512 LVPVEGE
-520 VCYRLM
+520 ESYKLM
-526 NANTGTYITNIKN
+526 NANTGTYITNIQN
-539 AVGATSSTP
+539 ADGATSSTP
-548 NPTLTDESNSYKFT
+548 NPTLTDYSNGYKFT

-582 LNAEKTG
+582 LNAEKNG
-589 PLTINYWTHNDNA
+589 PLTINYWTSDQNA
-602 GWWISKATDIEVAL
+602 GWRISKATDIEVAL

-689 KSLLRGTSR
+689 TSLLRGTSR

-716 DGAENTVGF
+716 DEANTIGF
-725 WTPATSL
+725 WTPAASL

>member
-1 MGKIKHLFLLC
+1 

-32 SAAPSNGSFAA
+32 SAAPSNSSFAA
-43 DTHWFTIRL
+43 DTHWFTIYL

-65 SYFYSGNGFN
+65 SYLYGGNGFN
-75 TINNTIDKGLWCVV
+75 IINNTIDKGLWCVV

-109 AINYVSSGPNSNA
+109 AINYVNGDT
-122 LGPNARAKMVD
+122 GGDARAKMVD
-133 ASIENATTEGADNWL
+133 ASTENATTGGADNWL

-155 NEKSF
+155 NVTSN

-178 RSPYLAFWINPG
+178 RGSYLAFWINPN
-190 AKEEEGSSFYFYD
+190 AKEEVGSSFYFYD
-203 ESSYD
+203 KSSYV
-208 ATTIETAINAA
+208 
-219 ITKAQALITTYTGKT
+219 KPAQALVTTYTGKT

-240 TEKEFSDF
+240 TAEELSAF
-248 SSKISTTTSDYTWDN
+248 SSKIPTDYTWDN
-263 LVSISNTIADFKA
+263 LASVWTSVNNAIATFKA
-276 AIDKHTPTVGKRYL
+276 AIDKHTPTIGKRYL
-290 IKNNNNNRY
+290 IKNSHNSKY

-320 AVWTLEAGDTEGTYK
+320 AVWTLEAGATEGTYR

-346 GVKANK
+346 GVKANT
-352 TGTDLKVITA
+352 TGTDLKVVTA
-362 NVYDNTV
+362 NVYNNTV
-369 AIGTGS
+369 AIGTGT
-375 YDLDIDSQHTW
+375 YEESQQTW
-386 LQGNHDPLILW
+386 LHGNQDPLILW
-397 AAFAGASRW
+397 TASAGASRW
-406 TLTEVSDAD
+406 TFIEVSDAD
-415 FNNYAALPNSYISTL
+415 FNTYAPLPNSHISTL

-435 LGVDGVATEKE
+435 LGVDVDVATEKA

-453 YENYLAYCKKV
+453 YENYLTYYNKI
-464 KAGTDNQYVRLQCAK
+464 KAVIDNQYVRLQCAK

-497 LEASTQKT
+497 LVASTQKT

-512 LVPVDGDE
+512 LVPVEGE
-520 VCYRLM
+520 ESYRLM
-526 NANTGTYITNIKN
+526 NANTGTYITNITKAGEN
-539 AVGATSSTP
+539 KP
-548 NPTLTDESNSYKFT
+548 NPTLTDESNGYKFT
-562 FTLKDE
+562 FTLNNE
-568 ANGNWNVID
+568 TNGNWNVID

-582 LNAEKTG
+582 LNAETPTG
-589 PLTINYWTHNDNA
+589 QINYWTDGGNA
-602 GWWISKATDIEVAL
+602 GWWIFKATDIEVAL

-657 TSDGGFDAN
+657 TSDGGFADN

-755 NGSVIEGIDHVVD
+755 NGSVIEGINHVVD

-791 GVYIQNGKKMIVK
+791 GVYIQNGKKIIVK

>member
-21 TKAQTAVDYQT
+21 TKAQTPVDYQT
-32 SAAPSNGSFAA
+32 SAAPSNSSFAA
-43 DTHWFTIRL
+43 DTHWFTIYL

-65 SYFYSGNGFN
+65 SYLYGGNGFN
-75 TINNTIDKGLWCVV
+75 IINNTIDKGLWCVV

-109 AINYVSSGPNSNA
+109 AINYVNGDT
-122 LGPNARAKMVD
+122 GGDARAKMVD
-133 ASIENATTEGADNWL
+133 ASTENATTGGADNWL

-155 NEKSF
+155 NVTSN

-178 RSPYLAFWINPG
+178 RGSYLAFWISPK
-190 AKEEEGSSFYFYD
+190 AKEEVGSSFYFYD
-203 ESSYD
+203 KSSYV
-208 ATTIETAINAA
+208 
-219 ITKAQALITTYTGKT
+219 KPAQALVTTYTGKT

-240 TEKEFSDF
+240 TAEELSAF
-248 SSKISTTTSDYTWDN
+248 SSKIPTDYTWDN
-263 LVSISNTIADFKA
+263 LASVWTSVNNAIATFKA
-276 AIDKHTPTVGKRYL
+276 AIDKHTPTIGKRYL
-290 IKNNNNNRY
+290 IKNSHNSKY

-320 AVWTLEAGDTEGTYK
+320 AVWTLEAGATEGTYK

-346 GVKANK
+346 GVKANT
-352 TGTDLKVITA
+352 TGTDLKVVTA
-362 NVYDNTV
+362 NVYNNTV
-369 AIGTGS
+369 AIGTGT
-375 YDLDIDSQHTW
+375 YEESQQTW
-386 LQGNHDPLILW
+386 LHGNQDPLILW
-397 AAFAGASRW
+397 TASAGASRW
-406 TLTEVSDAD
+406 TFIEVSDAD
-415 FNNYAALPNSYISTL
+415 FNTYAPLPNSHISTL
-430 VNKNF
+430 VNNAKNF
-435 LGVDGVATEKE
+435 LGVGVTEKE
-446 ALQNNPT
+446 TFQNNPT
-453 YENYLAYCKKV
+453 YENYLTYYNKV

-497 LEASTQKT
+497 LVASTQKT

-512 LVPVDGDE
+512 LVPVDGE
-520 VCYRLM
+520 EFCYKLM
-526 NANTGTYITNIKN
+526 NANTGTYITNIQN
-539 AVGATSSTP
+539 AVNGENRP
-548 NPTLTDESNSYKFT
+548 NPTLTDESHGYKFT
-562 FTLKDE
+562 FTLKNE
-568 ANGNWNVID
+568 TNGNWNVID
-577 QNNNK
+577 QNNNQ
-582 LNAEKTG
+582 LNAETDG
-589 PLTINYWTHNDNA
+589 RINYWTDGGNA
-602 GWWISKATDIEVAL
+602 GWWIFKATDIEVAL

-630 YSISAVS
+630 YSISAVSS

-678 TATLTLGENTN
+678 TATLTLGENKNT
-689 KSLLRGTSR
+689 SLLRGTNQ

-725 WTPATSL
+725 WTPAASL

>member
-32 SAAPSNGSFAA
+32 STAPSKGSFDA

-52 RGTYLSVENVDAN
+52 RDAYLSVENVDAN

-89 GDETK
+89 GDDTK

-109 AINYVSSGPNSNA
+109 AINYVSYDGTEGA
-122 LGPNARAKMVD
+122 GANARAKMVD
-133 ASIENATTEGADNWL
+133 ASTENATTEGADNWL

-155 NEKSF
+155 NVTSNI
-160 VGAFSVSVKGL
+160 GAFSVSVKGL

-178 RSPYLAFWINPG
+178 RSPYLAFWINTG
-190 AKEEEGSSFYFYD
+190 AKEELGSSFYFYD
-203 ESSYD
+203 KNSYD
-208 ATTIETAINAA
+208 ASTIETAINAA
-219 ITKAQALITTYTGKT
+219 KTKAQPLITTYTGNT

-240 TEKEFSDF
+240 TAEELSDF
-248 SSKISTTTSDYTWDN
+248 SSKIPTDYTWDN
-263 LVSISNTIADFKA
+263 LVSLSNAIPDFIA

-290 IKNNNNNRY
+290 IKNNHTNRY

-346 GVKANK
+346 GVKANT
-352 TGTDLKVITA
+352 TGTDLKVVTA
-362 NVYDNTV
+362 NVYNNTV
-369 AIGTGS
+369 AIGTGT
-375 YDLDIDSQHTW
+375 YEDSQQTW
-386 LQGNHDPLILW
+386 LHGNDGNDQLILW
-397 AAFAGASRW
+397 SASAGASRW
-406 TLTEVSDAD
+406 TFTEVSDDD
-415 FNNYAALPNSYISTL
+415 FNNYAALPNSHISAL

-435 LGVDGVATEKE
+435 LGVDVDVATEKA

-453 YENYLAYCKKV
+453 YENYLTYYNKI
-464 KAGTDNQYVRLQCAK
+464 KAVIDNQYVRLQCAK
-479 SGNNR
+479 TGYGGNDR
-484 FMGLNDAHTEVNA
+484 FMGLNDAHTEVNS
-497 LEASTQKT
+497 LVASTQKT

-512 LVPVDGDE
+512 LVPVEGE
-520 VCYRLM
+520 ESYKLM
-526 NANTGTYITNIKN
+526 NANTGTYITNIQN
-539 AVGATSSTP
+539 ADDKQNKS
-548 NPTLTDESNSYKFT
+548 NPTLTDYSHGYKFT
-562 FTLKDE
+562 FTLKNE
-568 ANGNWNVID
+568 TKGSWNVID
-577 QNNNK
+577 QNSNK
-582 LNAEKTG
+582 LNAEG
-589 PLTINYWTHNDNA
+589 DGRINYWTSGGND
-602 GWWISKATDIEVAL
+602 GWWIFKATDIEVAL

-672 SDTKAS
+672 SDTRAS
-678 TATLTLGENTN
+678 TATLTLGENKNT
-689 KSLLRGTSR
+689 SLLRGTSQ

-725 WTPATSL
+725 WTPAASL

>member
-21 TKAQTAVDYQT
+21 TKAQTPVDYQT
-32 SAAPSNGSFAA
+32 STAPSAGSFAA
-43 DTHWFTIRL
+43 DTHWFTIYL

-65 SYFYSGNGFN
+65 SYLYGGNGFN

-99 NKSVGPTKVL
+99 NKSIGPTKVL
-109 AINYVSSGPNSNA
+109 AINYVSDDTG
-122 LGPNARAKMVD
+122 GKARAKMVD
-133 ASIENATTEGADNWL
+133 ASTENATTKGADNWL
-148 TTFNIHK
+148 TTFDLYK
-155 NEKSF
+155 NVGGDC

-178 RSPYLAFWINPG
+178 RGSYLAFWISPK
-190 AKEEEGSSFYFYD
+190 AKEEVGSAFYFYD
-203 ESSYD
+203 KSSYV
-208 ATTIETAINAA
+208 
-219 ITKAQALITTYTGKT
+219 KPAQALVTTYKGKT

-240 TEKEFSDF
+240 TAEELSAF
-248 SSKISTTTSDYTWDN
+248 SSKIPTDYTWDN
-263 LVSISNTIADFKA
+263 LASVWTSVNNAIATFKA
-276 AIDKHTPTVGKRYL
+276 AIDKHTPTIGKRYL
-290 IKNNNNNRY
+290 IKNSHNSKY

-320 AVWTLEAGDTEGTYK
+320 AVWTLEAGATEGTYK

-346 GVKANK
+346 GVKANT
-352 TGTDLKVITA
+352 TGTDLKVVTA
-362 NVYDNTV
+362 NVYNNTV
-369 AIGTGS
+369 AIGTGT
-375 YDLDIDSQHTW
+375 YEESQQTW
-386 LQGNHDPLILW
+386 LHGNQDPLILW
-397 AAFAGASRW
+397 TASAGASRW

-415 FNNYAALPNSYISTL
+415 FNTYAALPNSHISAL

-435 LGVDGVATEKE
+435 LGVDVDVATEKA

-453 YENYLAYCKKV
+453 YENYLTYYNKI
-464 KAGTDNQYVRLQCAK
+464 KAVIDNQYVRLQCAK

-497 LEASTQKT
+497 LVASTQKN

-512 LVPVDGDE
+512 LVPVEGE
-520 VCYRLM
+520 ESYRLM
-526 NANTGTYITNIKN
+526 NANTGTYITNITKAGEN
-539 AVGATSSTP
+539 KP
-548 NPTLTDESNSYKFT
+548 NPTLTDESNGYKFT
-562 FTLKDE
+562 FTLNNE
-568 ANGNWNVID
+568 TNGNWNVID

-582 LNAEKTG
+582 LNAETPTG
-589 PLTINYWTHNDNA
+589 QINYWTDNGNA
-602 GWWISKATDIEVAL
+602 GWWIFKATDIEVAL

-657 TSDGGFDAN
+657 TSDGGFAAN

-678 TATLTLGENTN
+678 TATLTLGENKNT
-689 KSLLRGTSR
+689 SLLRGTSQ

-716 DGAENTVGF
+716 DEANTIGF
-725 WTPATSL
+725 WTPAASL
-732 TSIAANRAYYLN
+732 TSIAANRAFYKN

>member
-32 SAAPSNGSFAA
+32 STAPSNGSFAA

-52 RGTYLSVENVDAN
+52 RGTYLSVENADAN

-99 NKSVGPTKVL
+99 NKSVGLTKVL

-208 ATTIETAINAA
+208 ASTIETAINAA
-219 ITKAQALITTYTGKT
+219 KTKAQNLINTYTGKT

-240 TEKEFSDF
+240 TAEELRVF
-248 SSKISTTTSDYTWDN
+248 SSKISTTTTNSWDN
-263 LVSISNTIADFKA
+263 LVSINNAIADFKA
-276 AIDKHTPTVGKRYL
+276 AIDKHTPIVGKRYL
-290 IKNNNNNRY
+290 IKNNNNSNY

-320 AVWTLEAGDTEGTYK
+320 AIWTLEAGDTEGTYK

-346 GVKANK
+346 GVKANT

-362 NVYDNTV
+362 NVYDNAV

-397 AAFAGASRW
+397 SAFAGASRW

-479 SGNNR
+479 SDNNR

-512 LVPVDGDE
+512 LVPVDGEE

-548 NPTLTDESNSYKFT
+548 NPTLTDESNGYKFT

-602 GWWISKATDIEVAL
+602 GWRISKATDIEVAL

-732 TSIAANRAYYLN
+732 TSIAANRAFYLN

>member
-32 SAAPSNGSFAA
+32 STAPSKGSFAA
-43 DTHWFTIRL
+43 DTHWFTIYL
-52 RGTYLSVENVDAN
+52 RGTYLSVENVDADSYLYGGN
-65 SYFYSGNGFN
+65 SFN

-99 NKSVGPTKVL
+99 NKSIGPTKVL
-109 AINYVSSGPNSNA
+109 AINYVSDDTG
-122 LGPNARAKMVD
+122 GKARAKMVD
-133 ASIENATTEGADNWL
+133 ASTENATTKGADNWL
-148 TTFNIHK
+148 TTFDLYK
-155 NEKSF
+155 NVGGDC

-178 RSPYLAFWINPG
+178 RGSYLAFWISPK
-190 AKEEEGSSFYFYD
+190 AKEEVGSAFYFYD
-203 ESSYD
+203 KSSYV
-208 ATTIETAINAA
+208 
-219 ITKAQALITTYTGKT
+219 KPAQALVTTYKGKT

-240 TEKEFSDF
+240 TAEELSAF
-248 SSKISTTTSDYTWDN
+248 SSKIPTDYTWDN
-263 LVSISNTIADFKA
+263 LASVWTSVNNAIATFKA
-276 AIDKHTPTVGKRYL
+276 AIDKHTPTIGKRYL
-290 IKNNNNNRY
+290 IKNSHNSKY

-320 AVWTLEAGDTEGTYK
+320 AVWTLEAGATEGTYK

-346 GVKANK
+346 GVKANT
-352 TGTDLKVITA
+352 TGTDLKVVTA
-362 NVYDNTV
+362 NVYNNTV
-369 AIGTGS
+369 AIGTGT
-375 YDLDIDSQHTW
+375 YEESQQTW
-386 LQGNHDPLILW
+386 LHGNQDPLILW
-397 AAFAGASRW
+397 TASAGASRW

-415 FNNYAALPNSYISTL
+415 FNTYAALPNSHISAL

-435 LGVDGVATEKE
+435 LGVDVDVATEKA

-453 YENYLAYCKKV
+453 YENYLTYYNKI
-464 KAGTDNQYVRLQCAK
+464 KAVIDNQYVRLQCAK

-497 LEASTQKT
+497 LVASTQKN

-512 LVPVDGDE
+512 LVPVEGE
-520 VCYRLM
+520 ESYRLM
-526 NANTGTYITNIKN
+526 NANTGTYITNITKAGEN
-539 AVGATSSTP
+539 KP
-548 NPTLTDESNSYKFT
+548 NPTLTDESHGYKFT
-562 FTLKDE
+562 FTLNNE
-568 ANGNWNVID
+568 TNGNWNVID

-582 LNAEKTG
+582 LNAETPTG
-589 PLTINYWTHNDNA
+589 QINYWTDGGNA
-602 GWWISKATDIEVAL
+602 GWWIFKATDIEVAL

-657 TSDGGFDAN
+657 TSDGGFAAK

-689 KSLLRGTSR
+689 KSLLSGTNQ

-716 DGAENTVGF
+716 DEANTIGF
-725 WTPATSL
+725 WTPATLL

>member
-21 TKAQTAVDYQT
+21 TKAQTPVDYQT
-32 SAAPSNGSFAA
+32 STAPSAGSFAA
-43 DTHWFTIRL
+43 DTHWFTICL
-52 RGTYLSVENVDAN
+52 RGTYLSVENVDEN
-65 SYFYSGNGFN
+65 SYLRSGSGFN
-75 TINNTIDKGLWCVV
+75 IINNTIDKGLWCVV
-89 GDETK
+89 GNETK

-109 AINYVSSGPNSNA
+109 AINYVSSDEG
-122 LGPNARAKMVD
+122 GGARAKMVD
-133 ASIENATTEGADNWL
+133 ASTENANTGGADNWL

-155 NEKSF
+155 NTGGEC
-160 VGAFSVSVKGL
+160 VGAYSVSVKGL

-178 RSPYLAFWINPG
+178 RSPYLAFWIS
-190 AKEEEGSSFYFYD
+190 AKANEEVGSSFYFYD
-203 ESSYD
+203 ESSY
-208 ATTIETAINAA
+208 ARLAKT
-219 ITKAQALITTYTGKT
+219 LVTTYTGKT

-240 TEKEFSDF
+240 TAEELSEF
-248 SSKISTTTSDYTWDN
+248 SSKIPTDYTWDN
-263 LVSISNTIADFKA
+263 LASIADFEA
-276 AIDKHTPTVGKRYL
+276 AIDKHTPAVGKRYL
-290 IKNNNNNRY
+290 IKNNYNNRY

-320 AVWTLEAGDTEGTYK
+320 AVWTLEAGATEGTYK

-346 GVKANK
+346 GVKANT
-352 TGTDLKVITA
+352 TGTDLKVVTA
-362 NVYDNTV
+362 NVYNNTV
-369 AIGTGS
+369 AIGTGT
-375 YDLDIDSQHTW
+375 YEESQQTW
-386 LQGNHDPLILW
+386 LHGNQDPLILW
-397 AAFAGASRW
+397 TASAGASRW
-406 TLTEVSDAD
+406 TFTEVSDDD
-415 FNNYAALPNSYISTL
+415 FNNYAALPNSHISAL

-435 LGVDGVATEKE
+435 LGVDVDVATEKA

-453 YENYLAYCKKV
+453 YENYLTYYNKI
-464 KAGTDNQYVRLQCAK
+464 KAVIDNQYVRLQCAK

-497 LEASTQKT
+497 LVASTQKN

-512 LVPVDGDE
+512 LVPVEGE
-520 VCYRLM
+520 ESYRLM
-526 NANTGTYITNIKN
+526 NANTGTYITNITKAGEN
-539 AVGATSSTP
+539 KP
-548 NPTLTDESNSYKFT
+548 NPTLTDESNGYKFT
-562 FTLKDE
+562 FTLNNE
-568 ANGNWNVID
+568 TNGNWNVID

-582 LNAEKTG
+582 LNAETPTG
-589 PLTINYWTHNDNA
+589 QINYWTDNGNA
-602 GWWISKATDIEVAL
+602 GWWIFKATDIEVAL

-657 TSDGGFDAN
+657 TSDGGFAAN

-689 KSLLRGTSR
+689 KSLLRGTNQ

-732 TSIAANRAYYLN
+732 TSIAANRAFYQN

-755 NGSVIEGIDHVVD
+755 NGSIIEDIDHVVD

>member
-21 TKAQTAVDYQT
+21 TKAQTPVDYQT
-32 SAAPSNGSFAA
+32 SAAPSNDSFAT

-52 RGTYLSVENVDAN
+52 RGTYLSVENADNN

-75 TINNTIDKGLWCVV
+75 TIDNTIDKGLWCVV

-109 AINYVSSGPNSNA
+109 AINYVSTGPKSDA
-122 LGPNARAKMVD
+122 LGPDARAKMVD
-133 ASIENATTEGADNWL
+133 ASTENATTEGADNWL
-148 TTFNIHK
+148 TTFNIHR
-155 NEKSF
+155 NVTSN

-178 RSPYLAFWINPG
+178 RSPYLAFWINSG
-190 AKEEEGSSFYFYD
+190 AKEDEGSSFYFYD
-203 ESSYD
+203 RNSYD
-208 ATTIETAINAA
+208 ATAIEEAIRG
-219 ITKAQALITTYTGKT
+219 AQTLVATYTGKT

-240 TEKEFSDF
+240 TADELSAF
-248 SSKISTTTSDYTWDN
+248 SSKIPTDYTWDN
-263 LVSISNTIADFKA
+263 LVLINNEKATFKA
-276 AIDKHTPTVGKRYL
+276 AIDKHTPTIGKRYL
-290 IKNNNNNRY
+290 IKNNYNNRY

-320 AVWTLEAGDTEGTYK
+320 AVWTLEAGATEGTYK

-346 GVKANK
+346 GVKANT

-369 AIGTGS
+369 AIGTGL
-375 YDLDIDSQHTW
+375 YDFDIESQRTW

-397 AAFAGASRW
+397 SAMAGASRW

-479 SGNNR
+479 GNQR

-520 VCYRLM
+520 FCYRLM
-526 NANTGTYITNIKN
+526 NANTGTYITNIQN
-539 AVGATSSTP
+539 AVNGANRP
-548 NPTLTDESNSYKFT
+548 NPTLTVENNGYKFT
-562 FTLKDE
+562 FTLKNE
-568 ANGNWNVID
+568 TNGNWSVID
-577 QNNNK
+577 QNNNQ
-582 LNAEKTG
+582 LNAETDG
-589 PLTINYWTHNDNA
+589 RINYWTDGGNA
-602 GWWISKATDIEVAL
+602 GWWIFKATDIEVAL

-637 NAEAYVAN
+637 SAEAYVAN

-678 TATLTLGENTN
+678 TATLTLGENPNT
-689 KSLLRGTSR
+689 SLLRGTSR

-732 TSIAANRAYYLN
+732 TSIAANRAFYKN

>member
-12 MLFTLSVIT
+12 TLFTLSVIT

-32 SAAPSNGSFAA
+32 STAPSNGSFAA
-43 DTHWFTIRL
+43 DTHWFTIYL
-52 RGTYLSVENVDAN
+52 RGTYLSVENVDAD
-65 SYFYSGNGFN
+65 SYLYGGNGFN

-99 NKSVGPTKVL
+99 NKSIGPTKVL
-109 AINYVSSGPNSNA
+109 AINYVSDDTGGA
-122 LGPNARAKMVD
+122 ARAKMVD
-133 ASIENATTEGADNWL
+133 ASTENATTGGADNWL
-148 TTFNIHK
+148 TTFNLYK
-155 NEKSF
+155 NVTSN
-160 VGAFSVSVKGL
+160 VGAYSVSVKGL

-178 RSPYLAFWINPG
+178 RGSYLAFWINPK
-190 AKEEEGSSFYFYD
+190 AKEEVGSSFYFYD
-203 ESSYD
+203 KSSYVGP
-208 ATTIETAINAA
+208 AKT
-219 ITKAQALITTYTGKT
+219 LVTTYTGKT

-240 TEKEFSDF
+240 TEEELSVF
-248 SSKISTTTSDYTWDN
+248 SSKIPTDYTWDN
-263 LVSISNTIADFKA
+263 LASVWTSVNNAIATFKA
-276 AIDKHTPTVGKRYL
+276 AIDKHTPTIGKRYL
-290 IKNNNNNRY
+290 IKNSHNSKY

-346 GVKANK
+346 GVKANT
-352 TGTDLKVITA
+352 TGTDLKVVTA
-362 NVYDNTV
+362 NVYNNTV
-369 AIGTGS
+369 AIGTGT
-375 YDLDIDSQHTW
+375 YEESQQTW
-386 LQGNHDPLILW
+386 LHGNQDPLILW
-397 AAFAGASRW
+397 TASAGASRW

-484 FMGLNDAHTEVNA
+484 FMGLNDAYTEVNA

-526 NANTGTYITNIKN
+526 NANTGTYITNITKAGEN
-539 AVGATSSTP
+539 KP
-548 NPTLTDESNSYKFT
+548 NPTLTDESNGYKFT
-562 FTLKDE
+562 FTLNNE
-568 ANGNWNVID
+568 TNGNWNVID

-582 LNAEKTG
+582 LNAEG
-589 PLTINYWTHNDNA
+589 DGRINYWTDGGNA
-602 GWWISKATDIEVAL
+602 GWWIFKATDIEVAL

-657 TSDGGFDAN
+657 TSDGGFAAN
-666 QGVVLV
+666 QGVVVV

-689 KSLLRGTSR
+689 KSLLRGTNQ

-732 TSIAANRAYYLN
+732 TSIAANRAFYQN

-755 NGSVIEGIDHVVD
+755 NGSVVEGIDHVVD

>member
-21 TKAQTAVDYQT
+21 TKAQTPVDYQT
-32 SAAPSNGSFAA
+32 SVAPSNGSFAT

-52 RGTYLSVENVDAN
+52 RGTYLSVENVDAD

-89 GDETK
+89 GDNTK

-109 AINYVSSGPNSNA
+109 AINYVSYDGSDGA
-122 LGPNARAKMVD
+122 GANARAKMVD
-133 ASIENATTEGADNWL
+133 ASTENATTEGADNWL
-148 TTFNIHK
+148 TTFDLYK
-155 NEKSF
+155 NVTSN
-160 VGAFSVSVKGL
+160 VGGYSVSVKGL

-178 RSPYLAFWINPG
+178 RSPYLAFWINSK
-190 AKEEEGSSFYFYD
+190 AKEEVGSAFYFYD
-203 ESSYD
+203 KSSYD
-208 ATTIETAINAA
+208 ASTIETAINAA
-219 ITKAQALITTYTGKT
+219 ITKAQTLITTYTDKT

-240 TEKEFSDF
+240 TADELSNF
-248 SSKISTTTSDYTWDN
+248 SSKIPTTTSNYTWDN

-415 FNNYAALPNSYISTL
+415 FNTYAALPNSYISTL
-430 VNKNF
+430 VNNAKNF
-435 LGVDGVATEKE
+435 LGVDVATEK
-446 ALQNNPT
+446 AAFQSNPT
-453 YENYLAYCKKV
+453 YENYLTYYNKV

-479 SGNNR
+479 GNQR
-484 FMGLNDAHTEVNA
+484 FMGLNDAHTEANA
-497 LEASTQKT
+497 LVASTQKT

-512 LVPVDGDE
+512 LVPVDGE
-520 VCYRLM
+520 EFCYKLM
-526 NANTGTYITNIKN
+526 NANTGTYITNIQN
-539 AVGATSSTP
+539 AVNGENRP
-548 NPTLTDESNSYKFT
+548 NPTLTDESHGYKFT
-562 FTLKDE
+562 FTLKNE
-568 ANGNWNVID
+568 SKGSWNVID
-577 QNNNK
+577 QNSNK
-582 LNAEKTG
+582 LNAETDG
-589 PLTINYWTHNDNA
+589 RINYWTDNGNA
-602 GWWISKATDIEVAL
+602 GWWIFKATDIEVAL

-637 NAEAYVAN
+637 SNAEAYVAN

-657 TSDGGFDAN
+657 TSDGGFAAN

-678 TATLTLGENTN
+678 TATLTLGENPNT
-689 KSLLRGTSR
+689 SLLRGTSR

>member
-21 TKAQTAVDYQT
+21 TKAQTPVDYQT
-32 SAAPSNGSFAA
+32 STAPSAGSFAA
-43 DTHWFTIRL
+43 DTHWFTIYL

-65 SYFYSGNGFN
+65 SYLYGGNGFN

-99 NKSVGPTKVL
+99 NKSIGPTKVL
-109 AINYVSSGPNSNA
+109 AINYVSDDTG
-122 LGPNARAKMVD
+122 GKARAKMVD
-133 ASIENATTEGADNWL
+133 ASTENATTKGADNWL
-148 TTFNIHK
+148 TTFDLYK
-155 NEKSF
+155 NVGGDC

-178 RSPYLAFWINPG
+178 RGSYLAFWISPK
-190 AKEEEGSSFYFYD
+190 AKEEVGSAFYFYD
-203 ESSYD
+203 KSSYV
-208 ATTIETAINAA
+208 
-219 ITKAQALITTYTGKT
+219 KPAQALVTTYKGKT

-240 TEKEFSDF
+240 TAEELSAF
-248 SSKISTTTSDYTWDN
+248 SSKIPTDYTWDN
-263 LVSISNTIADFKA
+263 LASVWTSVNNAIATFKA
-276 AIDKHTPTVGKRYL
+276 AIDKHTPTIGKRYL
-290 IKNNNNNRY
+290 IKNSHNSKY

-320 AVWTLEAGDTEGTYK
+320 AVWTLEAGATEGTYK

-346 GVKANK
+346 GVKANT
-352 TGTDLKVITA
+352 TGTDLKVVTA
-362 NVYDNTV
+362 NVYNNTV
-369 AIGTGS
+369 AIGTGT
-375 YDLDIDSQHTW
+375 YEESQQTW
-386 LQGNHDPLILW
+386 LHGNQDPLILW
-397 AAFAGASRW
+397 TASAGASRW

-415 FNNYAALPNSYISTL
+415 FNNYAALPNSHISAL

-435 LGVDGVATEKE
+435 LGVDVDVATEKA

-453 YENYLAYCKKV
+453 YENYLTYYNKI
-464 KAGTDNQYVRLQCAK
+464 KAVIDNQYVRLQCAK

-497 LEASTQKT
+497 LVASTQKT

-512 LVPVDGDE
+512 LVPVEGE
-520 VCYRLM
+520 ESYRLM
-526 NANTGTYITNIKN
+526 NANTGTYITNITKAGEN
-539 AVGATSSTP
+539 KP
-548 NPTLTDESNSYKFT
+548 NPTLTDESNGYKFT
-562 FTLKDE
+562 FTLNNE
-568 ANGNWNVID
+568 TNGNWNVID

-582 LNAEKTG
+582 LNAETPTG
-589 PLTINYWTHNDNA
+589 QINYWTDNGNA
-602 GWWISKATDIEVAL
+602 GWYIFKATDIEVAL

-630 YSISAVS
+630 YSISAVSS

-689 KSLLRGTSR
+689 KSLLSGTNQ

-716 DGAENTVGF
+716 DEANTIGF
-725 WTPATSL
+725 WTPAASL
-732 TSIAANRAYYLN
+732 TSIAANRAYYRN

>member
-1 MGKIKHLFLLC
+1 MGKIKQLFLLC

-32 SAAPSNGSFAA
+32 SAAPSNSSFAA
-43 DTHWFTIRL
+43 DTHWFTIYL

-65 SYFYSGNGFN
+65 SYLYGGNGFN
-75 TINNTIDKGLWCVV
+75 IINNTIDKGLWCVV

-109 AINYVSSGPNSNA
+109 AINYVNGDT
-122 LGPNARAKMVD
+122 GGDARAKMVD
-133 ASIENATTEGADNWL
+133 ASTENATTGGANNWL

-155 NEKSF
+155 NVTSN

-178 RSPYLAFWINPG
+178 RGSYLAFWINPK
-190 AKEEEGSSFYFYD
+190 AKEEVGSSFYFYD
-203 ESSYD
+203 KSSYV
-208 ATTIETAINAA
+208 
-219 ITKAQALITTYTGKT
+219 KPAQALVTTYTGKT

-240 TEKEFSDF
+240 TAEELRAF
-248 SSKISTTTSDYTWDN
+248 SSKIPTDYTWDN
-263 LVSISNTIADFKA
+263 LASVWTSVNNAIATFKA
-276 AIDKHTPTVGKRYL
+276 AIDKHTPTIGKRYL
-290 IKNNNNNRY
+290 IKNSHNSKY

-320 AVWTLEAGDTEGTYK
+320 AVWTLEAGATEGTYK

-346 GVKANK
+346 GVKANT
-352 TGTDLKVITA
+352 TGTDLKVVTA
-362 NVYDNTV
+362 NVYNNTV
-369 AIGTGS
+369 AIGTGT
-375 YDLDIDSQHTW
+375 YEESQQTW
-386 LQGNHDPLILW
+386 LHGNQDPLILW
-397 AAFAGASRW
+397 TASAGASRW
-406 TLTEVSDAD
+406 TFIEVSDAD
-415 FNNYAALPNSYISTL
+415 FNTYAPLPNSHISAL

-435 LGVDGVATEKE
+435 LGVDVDVATEKA

-453 YENYLAYCKKV
+453 YENYLTYYNKI
-464 KAGTDNQYVRLQCAK
+464 KAVIDNQYVRLQCAK

-497 LEASTQKT
+497 LVASTQKT

-512 LVPVDGDE
+512 LVPVEGE
-520 VCYRLM
+520 ESYRLM
-526 NANTGTYITNIKN
+526 NANTGTYITNITKAGEN
-539 AVGATSSTP
+539 KP
-548 NPTLTDESNSYKFT
+548 NPTLTDESNGYKFT
-562 FTLKDE
+562 FTLNNE
-568 ANGNWNVID
+568 TNGNWNVID

-582 LNAEKTG
+582 LNAETPTG
-589 PLTINYWTHNDNA
+589 QINYWTDGGNA
-602 GWWISKATDIEVAL
+602 GWWIFKATDIEVAL

-637 NAEAYVAN
+637 SNAEAYVAN
-645 NAAVNNTLVMQT
+645 NSAVNNTLVMQT

-678 TATLTLGENTN
+678 TVTLTLGENTN
-689 KSLLRGTSR
+689 KSLLRGTNQ

-716 DGAENTVGF
+716 DEANTIGF
-725 WTPATSL
+725 WTPAASL

>member
-32 SAAPSNGSFAA
+32 SAAPSNGSFAT

-208 ATTIETAINAA
+208 ASTIETAINAA
-219 ITKAQALITTYTGKT
+219 KTKAQNLINTYTGKT

-240 TEKEFSDF
+240 TAEELRVF
-248 SSKISTTTSDYTWDN
+248 SSKIPKTTTNSWDN
-263 LVSISNTIADFKA
+263 LVSINNAIADFKA

-290 IKNNNNNRY
+290 IKNNNNSNY

-320 AVWTLEAGDTEGTYK
+320 AIWTLEAGDTEGTYK

-346 GVKANK
+346 GVKANT

-362 NVYDNTV
+362 NVYDNAV

-397 AAFAGASRW
+397 SAFAGASRW

-479 SGNNR
+479 SDNNR

-512 LVPVDGDE
+512 LVPVDGEE

-548 NPTLTDESNSYKFT
+548 NPTLTDESNGYKFT

-602 GWWISKATDIEVAL
+602 GWRISKATDIEVAL

-725 WTPATSL
+725 WTPAASL

>member
-32 SAAPSNGSFAA
+32 STAPSNGSFAA

-52 RGTYLSVENVDAN
+52 RGTYLSVENADNN

-75 TINNTIDKGLWCVV
+75 TIDNTIDKGLWCVV

-109 AINYVSSGPNSNA
+109 AINYVSTGPKSDA
-122 LGPNARAKMVD
+122 LGPDARAKMVD

-155 NEKSF
+155 NVTSN

-178 RSPYLAFWINPG
+178 RAPYLAFWINPG
-190 AKEEEGSSFYFYD
+190 AKEDLGSSFYFYD

-208 ATTIETAINAA
+208 ASTIEAA
-219 ITKAQALITTYTGKT
+219 ITKAQALITTYTDNT

-240 TEKEFSDF
+240 TAGELSDF
-248 SSKISTTTSDYTWDN
+248 SSKIPTTTNNFTWDN
-263 LVSISNTIADFKA
+263 LASINNTIADFKA

-290 IKNNNNNRY
+290 IKNSHNNKY

-320 AVWTLEAGDTEGTYK
+320 AVWTLEAGETEGTYK
-335 LKNAWSGLYIN
+335 LKNAWSDLYIN

-352 TGTDLKVITA
+352 TGTDLKVVTA
-362 NVYDNTV
+362 NVYNNTV
-369 AIGTGS
+369 AIGTGT
-375 YDLDIDSQHTW
+375 YEESQQTW
-386 LQGNHDPLILW
+386 LHANADPFVILW
-397 AAFAGASRW
+397 TASAGASRW

-415 FNNYAALPNSYISTL
+415 FNNYAALPSSYISTL

-435 LGVDGVATEKE
+435 LGVDVATEKE
-446 ALQNNPT
+446 AFQSNPT
-453 YENYLAYCKKV
+453 YENYLTYYNKV

-479 SGNNR
+479 GNQR
-484 FMGLNDAHTEVNA
+484 FMGLNDAHTEANA

-512 LVPVDGDE
+512 LVPVDGE
-520 VCYRLM
+520 NFCYKLM

-539 AVGATSSTP
+539 ANDGNSMP
-548 NPTLTDESNSYKFT
+548 NPTLTDESNGYKFT
-562 FTLKDE
+562 FTLKNE
-568 ANGNWNVID
+568 TNGNWNVID

-582 LNAEKTG
+582 LNAETDG
-589 PLTINYWTHNDNA
+589 RINYWTDGGNA
-602 GWWISKATDIEVAL
+602 GWWIFKATDIEVAL

-689 KSLLRGTSR
+689 TSLLRGTNQ

-716 DGAENTVGF
+716 DEANTIGF
-725 WTPATSL
+725 WTPAASL
-732 TSIAANRAYYLN
+732 TSIAANRAYYRN

>member
-21 TKAQTAVDYQT
+21 TKAQTPVDYQT
-32 SAAPSNGSFAA
+32 STAPSKGSFDA

-75 TINNTIDKGLWCVV
+75 TIDNTIDKGLWCVV

-109 AINYVSSGPNSNA
+109 AINYVSSGDKGSD
-122 LGPNARAKMVD
+122 ARAKMVD
-133 ASIENATTEGADNWL
+133 ASTENATTEGADNWL

-155 NEKSF
+155 NETSN
-160 VGAFSVSVKGL
+160 VGAFTVSVKGL
-171 TNYYLNQ
+171 TDYYLNQ
-178 RSPYLAFWINPG
+178 RAPYLAFWISSAAN
-190 AKEEEGSSFYFYD
+190 EEVGSAFYFYD
-203 ESSYD
+203 KSSYD
-208 ATTIETAINAA
+208 ASTIETAINAA
-219 ITKAQALITTYTGKT
+219 ITKAQTLITTYKDKT

-240 TEKEFSDF
+240 TAEELSDF
-248 SSKISTTTSDYTWDN
+248 SSKIPTTTSDYTWDN

-290 IKNNNNNRY
+290 IKNSHNNKY
-299 IVPNIIPGSALNVQT
+299 IVPNIIPGSVLNVQT

-346 GVKANK
+346 GVKANT

-362 NVYDNTV
+362 NVYNNTV

-375 YDLDIDSQHTW
+375 YDLDIASQRTW
-386 LQGNHDPLILW
+386 LHGNQDPLILW
-397 AAFAGASRW
+397 SASAGASRW
-406 TLTEVSDAD
+406 TFTEVSGAD
-415 FNNYAALPNSYISTL
+415 FNTYAALPNSHISAL
-430 VNKNF
+430 VNKNI
-435 LGVDGVATEKE
+435 LGVDAATEKE
-446 ALQNNPT
+446 AFQSNPT
-453 YENYLAYCKKV
+453 YENYLTYYNKV

-479 SGNNR
+479 SGNDR
-484 FMGLNDAHTEVNA
+484 FMGLNDAYTEVNA
-497 LEASTQKT
+497 LVASTQKN

-512 LVPVDGDE
+512 LVPVDGEE

-526 NANTGTYITNIKN
+526 NANTGTYITNITK
-539 AVGATSSTP
+539 AGEDKP
-548 NPTLTDESNSYKFT
+548 NPTLTDESNGYKFT

-568 ANGNWNVID
+568 ANGKWNVID

-589 PLTINYWTHNDNA
+589 EINYWTDGGND
-602 GWWISKATDIEVAL
+602 GWCIFKATDIEVAL

-637 NAEAYVAN
+637 SAEAYVAN
-645 NAAVNNTLVMQT
+645 NSAVNNTLVMQT

-678 TATLTLGENTN
+678 TATLTLGENKN
-689 KSLLRGTSR
+689 KSLLSGTNQ

-725 WTPATSL
+725 WTPAASL

>member
-32 SAAPSNGSFAA
+32 STAPSNSSFAA
-43 DTHWFTIRL
+43 DTHWFTIYL

-65 SYFYSGNGFN
+65 SYLYGGNGFN
-75 TINNTIDKGLWCVV
+75 IINNTIDKGLWCVV

-109 AINYVSSGPNSNA
+109 AINYVNGDT
-122 LGPNARAKMVD
+122 GGDARAKMVD
-133 ASIENATTEGADNWL
+133 ASTENATTGGADNWL

-155 NEKSF
+155 NVTSN

-178 RSPYLAFWINPG
+178 RGSYLAFWISPK
-190 AKEEEGSSFYFYD
+190 AKEEVGSSFYFYD
-203 ESSYD
+203 KSSYV
-208 ATTIETAINAA
+208 
-219 ITKAQALITTYTGKT
+219 KPAQALVTTYKGKT

-240 TEKEFSDF
+240 TAEELSDF
-248 SSKISTTTSDYTWDN
+248 SSKIPTDYTWDN
-263 LVSISNTIADFKA
+263 LASVWTSVNNAIATFKA
-276 AIDKHTPTVGKRYL
+276 AIDKHTPTIGKRYL
-290 IKNNNNNRY
+290 IKNSHNSKY

-320 AVWTLEAGDTEGTYK
+320 AVWTLEAGATEGTYK

-346 GVKANK
+346 GVKANT
-352 TGTDLKVITA
+352 TGTDLKVVTA
-362 NVYDNTV
+362 NVYNNTV
-369 AIGTGS
+369 AIGTGT
-375 YDLDIDSQHTW
+375 YEESQQTW
-386 LQGNHDPLILW
+386 LHGNQDPLILW
-397 AAFAGASRW
+397 TASAGASRW
-406 TLTEVSDAD
+406 TFIEVSDAD
-415 FNNYAALPNSYISTL
+415 FNTYAPLPNSHISTL

-435 LGVDGVATEKE
+435 LGVDVDVATEKA

-453 YENYLAYCKKV
+453 YENYLTYYNKV

-479 SGNNR
+479 SDHNR
-484 FMGLNDAHTEVNA
+484 FMGLNDAYTEVNA

-512 LVPVDGDE
+512 LVPIEGQE
-520 VCYRLM
+520 GYRLM
-526 NANTGTYITNIKN
+526 NANTGTYITNITKAGEN
-539 AVGATSSTP
+539 KP
-548 NPTLTDESNSYKFT
+548 NPTLTDESNGYKFT

-568 ANGNWNVID
+568 ANGKWNVID

-589 PLTINYWTHNDNA
+589 EINYWTSDQND
-602 GWWISKATDIEVAL
+602 GWWIFKATDIEVAL

-657 TSDGGFDAN
+657 TSDGGFADN

-689 KSLLRGTSR
+689 TSLLRGTNQ

-716 DGAENTVGF
+716 DEANTIGF
-725 WTPATSL
+725 WTPAASL
-732 TSIAANRAYYLN
+732 TSIAANRAFYLN

>member
-1 MGKIKHLFLLC
+1 MFFNNKSQNTKIINTKQKLKMGKIKHLFLLC

-43 DTHWFTIRL
+43 DTHWFTICL
-52 RGTYLSVENVDAN
+52 RGTYLSVENVDEN
-65 SYFYSGNGFN
+65 SYLCSGNVFN
-75 TINNTIDKGLWCVV
+75 IINNTIDKGLWCVV
-89 GDETK
+89 GNETK

-109 AINYVSSGPNSNA
+109 AINYVSYDSKTEG
-122 LGPNARAKMVD
+122 GNARAKMVD
-133 ASIENATTEGADNWL
+133 ASTENATTEGADNWL

-155 NEKSF
+155 NTGGEC

-178 RSPYLAFWINPG
+178 RSPYLAFWIS
-190 AKEEEGSSFYFYD
+190 AKANEEVGSSFYFYD
-203 ESSYD
+203 KSSY
-208 ATTIETAINAA
+208 AGLAKT
-219 ITKAQALITTYTGKT
+219 LVTTYTGKT

-240 TEKEFSDF
+240 TAEELSDF
-248 SSKISTTTSDYTWDN
+248 SSKIPTDYTWDN
-263 LVSISNTIADFKA
+263 LASIADFEA
-276 AIDKHTPTVGKRYL
+276 AIDKHTPVVGKRYL
-290 IKNNNNNRY
+290 IKNNYNNRY
-299 IVPNIIPGSALNVQT
+299 IVPNVIPGSALNVQT

-320 AVWTLEAGDTEGTYK
+320 AIWTLEAGDTEGTYK

-362 NVYDNTV
+362 NVYNNTV

-375 YDLDIDSQHTW
+375 YDSESQRTW
-386 LQGNHDPLILW
+386 LHANADPLILW
-397 AAFAGASRW
+397 SASAGSSRW
-406 TLTEVSDAD
+406 TFTEVSDAD
-415 FNNYAALPNSYISTL
+415 FDTYAALPSSHISTL
-430 VNKNF
+430 VNNAKNF
-435 LGVDGVATEKE
+435 LSVDVATEKK
-446 ALQNNPT
+446 ALQDNPT
-453 YENYLAYCKKV
+453 YENYLTYYKKV

-479 SGNNR
+479 GNQR
-484 FMGLNDAHTEVNA
+484 FMGLNDAYTEANA

-512 LVPVDGDE
+512 LVPVDGE
-520 VCYRLM
+520 EFCYRLM
-526 NANTGTYITNIKN
+526 NANTGTYITNIQN
-539 AVGATSSTP
+539 AVNGANRP
-548 NPTLTDESNSYKFT
+548 NPTLTVENNGYKFT
-562 FTLKDE
+562 FTLKNE
-568 ANGNWNVID
+568 TNGNWSVID
-577 QNNNK
+577 QNNNQ
-582 LNAEKTG
+582 LNAETDG
-589 PLTINYWTHNDNA
+589 RINYWTDGGNA
-602 GWWISKATDIEVAL
+602 GWWIFKATDIEVAL

-637 NAEAYVAN
+637 SNAEAYVAN
-645 NAAVNNTLVMQT
+645 NSAVNNTLVMQT

-678 TATLTLGENTN
+678 TVTLTLGENTN

-698 PITLTDETRANYL
+698 PITLTDETCVNYL

-716 DGAENTVGF
+716 DGATNIVGF
-725 WTPATSL
+725 WTPAASL

>member
-32 SAAPSNGSFAA
+32 SAAPSNSSFAA
-43 DTHWFTIRL
+43 DTHWFTIYL

-65 SYFYSGNGFN
+65 SYLYGGNGFN

-109 AINYVSSGPNSNA
+109 AINYVNGDTGGA
-122 LGPNARAKMVD
+122 ARAKMVD
-133 ASIENATTEGADNWL
+133 ASTENATTGGADNWL
-148 TTFNIHK
+148 TTFNLYK
-155 NEKSF
+155 NVTSN
-160 VGAFSVSVKGL
+160 VGAYSVSVKGL

-178 RSPYLAFWINPG
+178 RGSYLAFWISPK
-190 AKEEEGSSFYFYD
+190 AKEEVGSAFYFYD
-203 ESSYD
+203 KSSYV
-208 ATTIETAINAA
+208 
-219 ITKAQALITTYTGKT
+219 KPAQALVTTYTGKT

-240 TEKEFSDF
+240 TAEELSDF
-248 SSKISTTTSDYTWDN
+248 SSKIPTDYTWEN
-263 LVSISNTIADFKA
+263 LASVWTSVNNEIATFKA
-276 AIDKHTPTVGKRYL
+276 AIDKHTPTIGKRYL
-290 IKNNNNNRY
+290 IKNNYNNRY
-299 IVPNIIPGSALNVQT
+299 IVPNGISGWALNVQT

-320 AVWTLEAGDTEGTYK
+320 AIWTLEAGTTEGTYK

-346 GVKANK
+346 GVKVNT

-362 NVYDNTV
+362 NVYNNTV

-375 YDLDIDSQHTW
+375 YEESQYTW
-386 LQGNHDPLILW
+386 LHGNHDPIILW
-397 AAFAGASRW
+397 TASAGSSRW
-406 TLTEVSDAD
+406 TFTEVSDAD
-415 FNNYAALPNSYISTL
+415 FNTYAPLPNSYISTL
-430 VNKNF
+430 ENRNIF
-435 LGVDGVATEKE
+435 GIDVATEK
-446 ALQNNPT
+446 AAWQSNPT
-453 YENYLAYCKKV
+453 YENYLTYYNKF

-479 SGNNR
+479 SDNDR
-484 FMGLNDAHTEVNA
+484 FMGLNDAHTEANA
-497 LEASTQKT
+497 LVASTQKT

-512 LVPVDGDE
+512 LVPVEGE
-520 VCYRLM
+520 ESYKLK
-526 NANTGTYITNIKN
+526 NANTGTYITNIQN
-539 AVGATSSTP
+539 ADDKQNKS
-548 NPTLTDESNSYKFT
+548 NPTLTDYSNGYKFT
-562 FTLKDE
+562 FTLKNE
-568 ANGNWNVID
+568 TNGNWNVID

-582 LNAEKTG
+582 LNAETDG
-589 PLTINYWTHNDNA
+589 RINYWTSDQNA
-602 GWWISKATDIEVAL
+602 GWRISKATDIEVAL
-616 HELGDASYASLYLP
+616 HESGDASYASLYLP

-657 TSDGGFDAN
+657 TSDGGFAAN

-689 KSLLRGTSR
+689 TSLLRGTNQ

>member
-32 SAAPSNGSFAA
+32 SAAPSNSSFAA
-43 DTHWFTIRL
+43 DTHWFTIYL

-65 SYFYSGNGFN
+65 SYLYGGNGFN

-109 AINYVSSGPNSNA
+109 AINYVNGDTGGA
-122 LGPNARAKMVD
+122 ARAKMVD
-133 ASIENATTEGADNWL
+133 ASTENATTGGADNWL
-148 TTFNIHK
+148 TTFNLYK
-155 NEKSF
+155 NVTSN
-160 VGAFSVSVKGL
+160 VGAYSVSVKGL

-178 RSPYLAFWINPG
+178 RGSYLAFWISPK
-190 AKEEEGSSFYFYD
+190 AKEEVGSAFYFYD
-203 ESSYD
+203 KSSYV
-208 ATTIETAINAA
+208 
-219 ITKAQALITTYTGKT
+219 KPAQALVTTYTGKT

-240 TEKEFSDF
+240 TAEELSDF
-248 SSKISTTTSDYTWDN
+248 SSKIPTDYTWEN
-263 LVSISNTIADFKA
+263 LASVWTLVNNEIATFKA
-276 AIDKHTPTVGKRYL
+276 AIDKHTPTIGKRYL
-290 IKNNNNNRY
+290 IKNNYNNRY
-299 IVPNIIPGSALNVQT
+299 IVPNGISGWALNVQT

-320 AVWTLEAGDTEGTYK
+320 AIWTLEAGTTEGTYK

-346 GVKANK
+346 GVKVNT

-362 NVYDNTV
+362 NVYNNTV

-375 YDLDIDSQHTW
+375 YEESQYTW
-386 LQGNHDPLILW
+386 LHGNHDPIILW
-397 AAFAGASRW
+397 TASAGSSRW
-406 TLTEVSDAD
+406 TFTEVSDAD
-415 FNNYAALPNSYISTL
+415 FNTYAPLPNSYISTL
-430 VNKNF
+430 ENRNIF
-435 LGVDGVATEKE
+435 GIDVATEK
-446 ALQNNPT
+446 AAWQSNPT
-453 YENYLAYCKKV
+453 YENYLTYYNKF

-479 SGNNR
+479 SDNDR
-484 FMGLNDAHTEVNA
+484 FMGLNDAHTEANA
-497 LEASTQKT
+497 LVASTQKT

-512 LVPVDGDE
+512 LVPVEGE
-520 VCYRLM
+520 ESYKLK
-526 NANTGTYITNIKN
+526 NANTGTYITNIQN
-539 AVGATSSTP
+539 ADDKQNKS
-548 NPTLTDESNSYKFT
+548 NPTLTDYSNGYKFT
-562 FTLKDE
+562 FTLKNE
-568 ANGNWNVID
+568 TNGNWNVID

-582 LNAEKTG
+582 LNAETDG
-589 PLTINYWTHNDNA
+589 RINYWTSDQNA
-602 GWWISKATDIEVAL
+602 GWRISKATDIEVAL
-616 HELGDASYASLYLP
+616 HESGDASYASLYLP

-689 KSLLRGTSR
+689 KSLLRGTSQ

-725 WTPATSL
+725 WTPVASL
-732 TSIAANRAYYLN
+732 TSIAANRAFYKN

>member
-32 SAAPSNGSFAA
+32 SAAPSNSSFAA
-43 DTHWFTIRL
+43 DTHWFTISL
-52 RGTYLSVENVDAN
+52 RGTYLSVENVDAD

-89 GDETK
+89 GDNTK

-109 AINYVSSGPNSNA
+109 AINYVSYDGSDGA
-122 LGPNARAKMVD
+122 GANARAKMVD
-133 ASIENATTEGADNWL
+133 ASTENATTEGADNWL
-148 TTFNIHK
+148 TTFDLYK
-155 NEKSF
+155 NVTSN
-160 VGAFSVSVKGL
+160 VGGYSVSVKGL

-178 RSPYLAFWINPG
+178 RSPYLAFWINSK
-190 AKEEEGSSFYFYD
+190 AKEEVGSSFYFYD

-240 TEKEFSDF
+240 TEKELSDF

-346 GVKANK
+346 GVKANT
-352 TGTDLKVITA
+352 TGTDLKVVTA
-362 NVYDNTV
+362 NVYNNTV
-369 AIGTGS
+369 AIGTGT
-375 YDLDIDSQHTW
+375 YEESQQTW
-386 LQGNHDPLILW
+386 LHGNQDPLILW
-397 AAFAGASRW
+397 TASAGASRW

-435 LGVDGVATEKE
+435 LGVDVATEKE
-446 ALQNNPT
+446 AFQSNPT
-453 YENYLAYCKKV
+453 YENYLTYYNKV

-479 SGNNR
+479 GNQR
-484 FMGLNDAHTEVNA
+484 FMGLNDAHTEANA

-512 LVPVDGDE
+512 LVPVEGE
-520 VCYRLM
+520 ESYKLM
-526 NANTGTYITNIKN
+526 NANTGTYITNIQN
-539 AVGATSSTP
+539 AVNGANRP
-548 NPTLTDESNSYKFT
+548 NPTLTDESNGYKFT
-562 FTLKDE
+562 FTLKNE
-568 ANGNWNVID
+568 TNGNWNVID

-582 LNAEKTG
+582 LNAETDG
-589 PLTINYWTHNDNA
+589 RINYWTDGGNA
-602 GWWISKATDIEVAL
+602 GWWIFKATDIEVAL
-616 HELGDASYASLYLP
+616 HESGDASYASLYLP
-630 YSISAVS
+630 YSISAVSS

-657 TSDGGFDAN
+657 TSDGGFAAN

-689 KSLLRGTSR
+689 TSLLRGTSR

>member
-32 SAAPSNGSFAA
+32 SAAPSNSSFAA
-43 DTHWFTIRL
+43 DTHWFTIYL

-65 SYFYSGNGFN
+65 SYLYGGNDFN
-75 TINNTIDKGLWCVV
+75 IINNTIDKGLWCVV

-109 AINYVSSGPNSNA
+109 AINYVNGDT
-122 LGPNARAKMVD
+122 GGDARAKMVD
-133 ASIENATTEGADNWL
+133 ASTENATTGGADNWL

-155 NEKSF
+155 NVTSN

-178 RSPYLAFWINPG
+178 RGSYLAFWINPK
-190 AKEEEGSSFYFYD
+190 AKEEVGSSFYFYD
-203 ESSYD
+203 KSSYV
-208 ATTIETAINAA
+208 
-219 ITKAQALITTYTGKT
+219 KPAQALVTTYTGKT

-240 TEKEFSDF
+240 TAEELSAF
-248 SSKISTTTSDYTWDN
+248 SSKIPTDYTWDN
-263 LVSISNTIADFKA
+263 LASVWTSVNNAIATFKA
-276 AIDKHTPTVGKRYL
+276 AIDKHTPTIGKRYL
-290 IKNNNNNRY
+290 IKNSHNSKY

-320 AVWTLEAGDTEGTYK
+320 AVWTLEAGATEGTYK

-346 GVKANK
+346 GVKANT
-352 TGTDLKVITA
+352 TGTDLKVVTA
-362 NVYDNTV
+362 NVYNNTV
-369 AIGTGS
+369 AIGTGT
-375 YDLDIDSQHTW
+375 YEESQQTW
-386 LQGNHDPLILW
+386 LHGNQDPLILW
-397 AAFAGASRW
+397 TASAGASRW
-406 TLTEVSDAD
+406 TFIEVSDAD
-415 FNNYAALPNSYISTL
+415 FNTYAPLPNSHISTL

-435 LGVDGVATEKE
+435 LGVDVDVATEKA

-453 YENYLAYCKKV
+453 YENYLTYYNKI
-464 KAGTDNQYVRLQCAK
+464 KAVIDNQYVRLQCAK

-497 LEASTQKT
+497 LVASTQKT

-512 LVPVDGDE
+512 LVPVEGE
-520 VCYRLM
+520 ESYRLM
-526 NANTGTYITNIKN
+526 NANTGTYITNITKAGEN
-539 AVGATSSTP
+539 KP
-548 NPTLTDESNSYKFT
+548 NPTLTDESNGYKFT
-562 FTLKDE
+562 FTLNNE
-568 ANGNWNVID
+568 TNGNWNVID

-582 LNAEKTG
+582 LNAETPTG
-589 PLTINYWTHNDNA
+589 QINYWTDGGNA
-602 GWWISKATDIEVAL
+602 GWWIFKATDIEVAL
-616 HELGDASYASLYLP
+616 HESGDASYASLYLP

-657 TSDGGFDAN
+657 TSDGGFAAN

-725 WTPATSL
+725 WTPAASL

-768 VNDNVNAPIYDL
+768 VSDNVNAPIYDL